1 MMFFP
6 ATSAAQLRLYLDE
19 SGTLG
24 FGDEVF
30 TMAMVLVNDLAK
42 LEGCIARSKTTQAEI
57 KASQMKTAQK
67 LALAKTILE
76 HNDLEIYLLTID
88 PAAANACERKLDK
101 ELLYDSMIAQA
112 MAYYLERDELPRGGA
127 YRLSLDMRGG
137 IRESFEDM
145 VCESIGNVLMHR
157 EEPLVSDLQIR
168 YMDSKY
174 SAGVQVADLFSNIYR
189 TALSLS
195 DSPCN
200 EFLRKGYADGI
211 IHLGFSFGLP
221 ELANQMT
228 QIANDLRAHVEYNAA
243 NNIASTFRMMPAGME
258 EVAGAF
264 GSNGETQADKMVNAE
279 ALAADDAGQSMG
291 ADSAASSALALA
303 MTDVEDTEVQNR
315 APETVA
321 PAGSTATRNR
331 RRKGAKADRVVT
343 AQDLPQEKATLVAS
357 VEANSPANDTTETT
371 GDDAEQPHALSRSAR
386 RRRSRAARKAADA
399 KEATAGKAQ
408 AGGLTDAVQ
417 VNGSVDGLPADGAV
431 TTVPADDSATAT
443 HMHLSTQSVEQVDT
457 SVENA
462 AQVDSAPERAN
473 SSDES
478 TEKDALLTPAVSGAS
493 PVDQTDDKEAS
504 DSKTSPKSRRRSRKP
519 KNQADAQSDTQT
531 QVTKENVQ
539 KTTSLAETSAQEGR
553 ADFPATGS
561 EVIPSDGK
569 STVDAPV
576 SFSATPSTE
585 PAAEP
590 VVITARERRQ
600 KAAKKT
606 AHGPAKSK
614 QERSA
619 DDQKGDVTKDRTEAM
634 PIDTASSDV
643 PKRTDEPAPAAAHA
657 PAIKPQND
665 IAADHQPAPVSDS
678 APTSKADTAPKP
690 KRTRTRS
697 RSKAKEAPA
706 EVKVKASQDG
716 EEKNGS
722 SQPNEA
728 HAALARADAAH
739 VDFAQADALSKT
751 DSSSA
756 TAAKPSPAKHTNKQ
770 VKATK
775 IAASADSSSDDT
787 ASAKATP
794 ASHDGGADNPAPT
807 KPRAR
812 RTRTRKAADS
822 GTQAQPE

>member
-30 TMAMVLVNDLAK
+30 TMAMVLVSDLAK
-42 LEGCIARSKTTQAEI
+42 LEGCIARNKTTQAEI

-221 ELANQMT
+221 ELANQMA

-243 NNIASTFRMMPAGME
+243 NNIASTFRMMPTGIEDGAG
-258 EVAGAF
+258 VF
-264 GSNGETQADKMVNAE
+264 GSNGETQTDKLADAE
-279 ALAADDAGQSMG
+279 SPAADGAGVDVADDGAADDAPDASTE
-291 ADSAASSALALA
+291 AA
-303 MTDVEDTEVQNR
+303 N
-315 APETVA
+315 
-321 PAGSTATRNR
+321 
-331 RRKGAKADRVVT
+331 
-343 AQDLPQEKATLVAS
+343 
-357 VEANSPANDTTETT
+357 PANDTEETA
-371 GDDAEQPHALSRSAR
+371 GDNTEQPRALSRSAR

-399 KEATAGKAQ
+399 KEAAIHKAQTEDLVDVALVDGSADEAPMDGTVDVARAGASAAAAQADGATAAAPVDASTEGVARVKTLAENAVQAEGAERAAKQADDTAGNTARANVSAKSRHKQ
-408 AGGLTDAVQ
+408 ETDAV
-417 VNGSVDGLPADGAV
+417 AEA
-431 TTVPADDSATAT
+431 
-443 HMHLSTQSVEQVDT
+443 
-457 SVENA
+457 
-462 AQVDSAPERAN
+462 SAPV
-473 SSDES
+473 
-478 TEKDALLTPAVSGAS
+478 TEMNDAAVS
-493 PVDQTDDKEAS
+493 
-504 DSKTSPKSRRRSRKP
+504 
-519 KNQADAQSDTQT
+519 
-531 QVTKENVQ
+531 
-539 KTTSLAETSAQEGR
+539 
-553 ADFPATGS
+553 
-561 EVIPSDGK
+561 
-569 STVDAPV
+569 
-576 SFSATPSTE
+576 
-585 PAAEP
+585 EP

-606 AHGPAKSK
+606 AHSPAKSK
-614 QERSA
+614 QGQPATSQKSDATKSKAEAESTPA
-619 DDQKGDVTKDRTEAM
+619 DN
-634 PIDTASSDV
+634 ASSDMS
-643 PKRTDEPAPAAAHA
+643 KHADEPATATANASTD
-657 PAIKPQND
+657 KPQSS
-665 IAADHQPAPVSDS
+665 IAADQQPAPVTESS
-678 APTSKADTAPKP
+678 LANKADTTTKP

-706 EVKVKASQDG
+706 EVKAEASQGGAENDG
-716 EEKNGS
+716 P
-722 SQPNEA
+722 SQAN
-728 HAALARADAAH
+728 AARVDLARADVAH
-739 VDFAQADALSKT
+739 VDSTQADASSKT
-751 DSSSA
+751 DSTPA
-756 TAAKPSPAKHTNKQ
+756 TAAKPSPVKHTNKQ

-775 IAASADSSSDDT
+775 TTASADSSSAET
-787 ASAKATP
+787 VSVKATS
-794 ASHDGGADNPAPT
+794 ATHDGSTDNNSAPA

-812 RTRTRKAADS
+812 RTRTRKTS
-822 GTQAQPE
+822 GSDAQAQSE

>member
-30 TMAMVLVNDLAK
+30 TMAMVLVSDLAK
-42 LEGCIARSKTTQAEI
+42 LEGCIARNKTTQAEI

-221 ELANQMT
+221 ELANQMA

-243 NNIASTFRMMPAGME
+243 NNIASTFRMMPTGME
-258 EVAGAF
+258 EGAVVF
-264 GSNGETQADKMVNAE
+264 GSNGETQADKLVDAEPLAADGAGLDVADDDAAGDAPKANAE
-279 ALAADDAGQSMG
+279 AD
-291 ADSAASSALALA
+291 
-303 MTDVEDTEVQNR
+303 
-315 APETVA
+315 
-321 PAGSTATRNR
+321 
-331 RRKGAKADRVVT
+331 
-343 AQDLPQEKATLVAS
+343 
-357 VEANSPANDTTETT
+357 SPANDTEETA
-371 GDDAEQPHALSRSAR
+371 GDNTEQPRALSRSAR

-399 KEATAGKAQ
+399 KEAAIHKAQ
-408 AGGLTDAVQ
+408 VNDLVDAVQ
-417 VNGSVDGLPADGAV
+417 VDGSADEAPIDGTMDAAQANASATTAQTDESAAGAAPADNSAQSEQGQETGAV
-431 TTVPADDSATAT
+431 AEISTLVPETTD
-443 HMHLSTQSVEQVDT
+443 
-457 SVENA
+457 
-462 AQVDSAPERAN
+462 
-473 SSDES
+473 
-478 TEKDALLTPAVSGAS
+478 TPA
-493 PVDQTDDKEAS
+493 T
-504 DSKTSPKSRRRSRKP
+504 
-519 KNQADAQSDTQT
+519 
-531 QVTKENVQ
+531 
-539 KTTSLAETSAQEGR
+539 
-553 ADFPATGS
+553 
-561 EVIPSDGK
+561 
-569 STVDAPV
+569 
-576 SFSATPSTE
+576 
-585 PAAEP
+585 EP
-590 VVITARERRQ
+590 VVVTARERRQ

-606 AHGPAKSK
+606 AHSPAKSK
-614 QERSA
+614 QGQPATS
-619 DDQKGDVTKDRTEAM
+619 QKSDATKSKAGTEPALV
-634 PIDTASSDV
+634 DNASSDA
-643 PKRTDEPAPAAAHA
+643 PKHADEPATATADASTD
-657 PAIKPQND
+657 KPQSS
-665 IAADHQPAPVSDS
+665 IAADQQPAPVAESS
-678 APTSKADTAPKP
+678 LANKADAAAKP

-706 EVKVKASQDG
+706 EAKAEASQNG
-716 EEKNGS
+716 MEKNDP
-722 SQPNEA
+722 SQANA
-728 HAALARADAAH
+728 ARADLARTNVAH
-739 VDFAQADALSKT
+739 VDSAQADASSKT

-756 TAAKPSPAKHTNKQ
+756 TAAKPSPVKHTDKQ
-770 VKATK
+770 AKTTK
-775 IAASADSSSDDT
+775 TTASADSSSAET
-787 ASAKATP
+787 ESVKATP
-794 ASHDGGADNPAPT
+794 ATHDGGADNPTPA

-812 RTRTRKAADS
+812 HTRTRKTS
-822 GTQAQPE
+822 GSDAQAQSE

>member
-30 TMAMVLVNDLAK
+30 TMAMVLVSDLAK
-42 LEGCIARSKTTQAEI
+42 LEGCIARNKTTQAEI

-76 HNDLEIYLLTID
+76 HNNLEIYLLTID

-221 ELANQMT
+221 ELANQMA
-228 QIANDLRAHVEYNAA
+228 QIANDLRAHVEYNAT
-243 NNIASTFRMMPAGME
+243 NNIVSTFRMMPTGME
-258 EVAGAF
+258 EAAGAF
-264 GSNGETQADKMVNAE
+264 GSNGEIQADKLADAE
-279 ALAADDAGQSMG
+279 VLAADGAGLDVTDDGAADDAP
-291 ADSAASSALALA
+291 DAS
-303 MTDVEDTEVQNR
+303 
-315 APETVA
+315 
-321 PAGSTATRNR
+321 
-331 RRKGAKADRVVT
+331 AKAD
-343 AQDLPQEKATLVAS
+343 
-357 VEANSPANDTTETT
+357 SPANDAEETAS
-371 GDDAEQPHALSRSAR
+371 DDTEQPRALSRSAR

-399 KEATAGKAQ
+399 KEAAVHKAQ
-408 AGGLTDAVQ
+408 TNDLVDAVQ
-417 VNGSVDGLPADGAV
+417 ADGSADEAPIDGTMGAAQANASATTAQTDESAAGAAPADNSAQSEQGQETGAV
-431 TTVPADDSATAT
+431 AEISTLVPETTD
-443 HMHLSTQSVEQVDT
+443 
-457 SVENA
+457 
-462 AQVDSAPERAN
+462 
-473 SSDES
+473 
-478 TEKDALLTPAVSGAS
+478 TPA
-493 PVDQTDDKEAS
+493 T
-504 DSKTSPKSRRRSRKP
+504 
-519 KNQADAQSDTQT
+519 
-531 QVTKENVQ
+531 
-539 KTTSLAETSAQEGR
+539 
-553 ADFPATGS
+553 
-561 EVIPSDGK
+561 
-569 STVDAPV
+569 
-576 SFSATPSTE
+576 
-585 PAAEP
+585 EP

-606 AHGPAKSK
+606 AHSPAKSK
-614 QERSA
+614 QGQPATS
-619 DDQKGDVTKDRTEAM
+619 QKSDATKSKAEAE
-634 PIDTASSDV
+634 PALVDNASSDA
-643 PKRTDEPAPAAAHA
+643 PKHADEPATATANASTD
-657 PAIKPQND
+657 KPQSS
-665 IAADHQPAPVSDS
+665 IAADQQPTPVAESSLAD
-678 APTSKADTAPKP
+678 KADTAPKP

-706 EVKVKASQDG
+706 EVKAETSQNG
-716 EEKNGS
+716 MEKNDP
-722 SQPNEA
+722 SQTN
-728 HAALARADAAH
+728 AARADLARADAAH
-739 VDFAQADALSKT
+739 ADSVQADASSKT
-751 DSSSA
+751 GSTSA
-756 TAAKPSPAKHTNKQ
+756 TAAKPSSVKHTDKQ
-770 VKATK
+770 AKATK
-775 IAASADSSSDDT
+775 TTASADSSSAET
-787 ASAKATP
+787 ESAKATP
-794 ASHDGGADNPAPT
+794 ATHDGGADNPAPA

-812 RTRTRKAADS
+812 RTRTRKTAGPDA
-822 GTQAQPE
+822 QAQSE

>member
-1 MMFFP
+1 MLRCHRLPARLYAERHIMMFFP

-30 TMAMVLVNDLAK
+30 TMAMVLVSDLAK
-42 LEGCIARSKTTQAEI
+42 LEGCIARNKTTQAEI

-221 ELANQMT
+221 ELANQMA

-243 NNIASTFRMMPAGME
+243 NNIASTFRMMPTGME
-258 EVAGAF
+258 EGTVVF
-264 GSNGETQADKMVNAE
+264 GSNGETQADKLADGAGLDVADDG
-279 ALAADDAGQSMG
+279 AADDVSDTG
-291 ADSAASSALALA
+291 ADADNPAA
-303 MTDVEDTEVQNR
+303 DTE
-315 APETVA
+315 
-321 PAGSTATRNR
+321 
-331 RRKGAKADRVVT
+331 
-343 AQDLPQEKATLVAS
+343 
-357 VEANSPANDTTETT
+357 ETT
-371 GDDAEQPHALSRSAR
+371 GDNAEQPRALSRSAR

-399 KEATAGKAQ
+399 KEAADEKTQ
-408 AGGLTDAVQ
+408 AEDPVDAVRADDST
-417 VNGSVDGLPADGAV
+417 NKAPMDDATGTAPADNSAQSEQGQETGAV
-431 TTVPADDSATAT
+431 TEISTLVPETTD
-443 HMHLSTQSVEQVDT
+443 
-457 SVENA
+457 
-462 AQVDSAPERAN
+462 
-473 SSDES
+473 
-478 TEKDALLTPAVSGAS
+478 TPA
-493 PVDQTDDKEAS
+493 
-504 DSKTSPKSRRRSRKP
+504 
-519 KNQADAQSDTQT
+519 
-531 QVTKENVQ
+531 
-539 KTTSLAETSAQEGR
+539 
-553 ADFPATGS
+553 
-561 EVIPSDGK
+561 
-569 STVDAPV
+569 
-576 SFSATPSTE
+576 TE
-585 PAAEP
+585 S
-590 VVITARERRQ
+590 VVVTARERRQ

-614 QERSA
+614 QGQPATSQKSDATKSKAEAESTPA
-619 DDQKGDVTKDRTEAM
+619 DN
-634 PIDTASSDV
+634 ASSDMS
-643 PKRTDEPAPAAAHA
+643 KHADEPATATANASTD
-657 PAIKPQND
+657 KPQSS
-665 IAADHQPAPVSDS
+665 IAANQQPAPVTESS
-678 APTSKADTAPKP
+678 LANKADAAAKP

-706 EVKVKASQDG
+706 EVKAEASQG
-716 EEKNGS
+716 GSEKNGP
-722 SQPNEA
+722 SQANAA
-728 HAALARADAAH
+728 HVDLARADVAH
-739 VDFAQADALSKT
+739 VDSAQADASSKT
-751 DSSSA
+751 DS
-756 TAAKPSPAKHTNKQ
+756 TAAKPSPVKHTDKQ

-775 IAASADSSSDDT
+775 TTASVDSSST
-787 ASAKATP
+787 ETVSVKATP
-794 ASHDGGADNPAPT
+794 VTHDGGADNPAPA

-822 GTQAQPE
+822 DAQAQSE

>member
-30 TMAMVLVNDLAK
+30 TMAMVLVSDLAK
-42 LEGCIARSKTTQAEI
+42 LEGCIARNKTTQAEI

-157 EEPLVSDLQIR
+157 EKPLVSDLQIR

-221 ELANQMT
+221 ELANQMA

-243 NNIASTFRMMPAGME
+243 NNIASTFRMMPTGME
-258 EVAGAF
+258 EGTVVF
-264 GSNGETQADKMVNAE
+264 GSNGETQADKLADAE
-279 ALAADDAGQSMG
+279 APAADGAGLDVADDGAADEAPDASTE
-291 ADSAASSALALA
+291 
-303 MTDVEDTEVQNR
+303 TD
-315 APETVA
+315 
-321 PAGSTATRNR
+321 
-331 RRKGAKADRVVT
+331 
-343 AQDLPQEKATLVAS
+343 
-357 VEANSPANDTTETT
+357 SPANATEETT
-371 GDDAEQPHALSRSAR
+371 GEDAEQPRALSRSAR

-399 KEATAGKAQ
+399 KEAADEKTQ
-408 AGGLTDAVQ
+408 AEDPVDAVR
-417 VNGSVDGLPADGAV
+417 
-431 TTVPADDSATAT
+431 ADDSTNEAPMDDATGTALADNSAQSEQEQET
-443 HMHLSTQSVEQVDT
+443 GAVAENSTLV
-457 SVENA
+457 
-462 AQVDSAPERAN
+462 PETT
-473 SSDES
+473 D
-478 TEKDALLTPAVSGAS
+478 TPA
-493 PVDQTDDKEAS
+493 T
-504 DSKTSPKSRRRSRKP
+504 
-519 KNQADAQSDTQT
+519 
-531 QVTKENVQ
+531 
-539 KTTSLAETSAQEGR
+539 
-553 ADFPATGS
+553 
-561 EVIPSDGK
+561 
-569 STVDAPV
+569 
-576 SFSATPSTE
+576 
-585 PAAEP
+585 EP

-614 QERSA
+614 QRQPATS
-619 DDQKGDVTKDRTEAM
+619 QKSDATKNKAEAE
-634 PIDTASSDV
+634 PALVDSASSDA
-643 PKRTDEPAPAAAHA
+643 PKHADEPATATADASTD
-657 PAIKPQND
+657 KPQSN
-665 IAADHQPAPVSDS
+665 IAANQQPAPVTESS
-678 APTSKADTAPKP
+678 LANKADTAPKP

-697 RSKAKEAPA
+697 RSKAKEAPT
-706 EVKVKASQDG
+706 EVKAEASQG
-716 EEKNGS
+716 GAEKNGP
-722 SQPNEA
+722 SQANA
-728 HAALARADAAH
+728 ARADLAQADVAH
-739 VDFAQADALSKT
+739 VDSAQADASSKT
-751 DSSSA
+751 DS
-756 TAAKPSPAKHTNKQ
+756 TAAKPSPVKHTDKQ

-775 IAASADSSSDDT
+775 TTASVDSSST
-787 ASAKATP
+787 ETVSVKATP
-794 ASHDGGADNPAPT
+794 VTHDGGADNPAPA

-822 GTQAQPE
+822 DAQAQSE

>member
-30 TMAMVLVNDLAK
+30 TMAMVLVSDLAK
-42 LEGCIARSKTTQAEI
+42 LEGCIARNKTTQAEI

-112 MAYYLERDELPRGGA
+112 MAYYLERDELPRGSA

-221 ELANQMT
+221 ELANQMA

-243 NNIASTFRMMPAGME
+243 NNIASTFRMMPTGME
-258 EVAGAF
+258 GGAVVF
-264 GSNGETQADKMVNAE
+264 GSNGETQADKLADAE
-279 ALAADDAGQSMG
+279 PLAANGAGLDVADDGVADDAPDMG
-291 ADSAASSALALA
+291 AETDNPAA
-303 MTDVEDTEVQNR
+303 DIE
-315 APETVA
+315 ET
-321 PAGSTATRNR
+321 
-331 RRKGAKADRVVT
+331 
-343 AQDLPQEKATLVAS
+343 
-357 VEANSPANDTTETT
+357 ANDN
-371 GDDAEQPHALSRSAR
+371 AEQPRALSRSAR

-399 KEATAGKAQ
+399 KEAAIHKAQ
-408 AGGLTDAVQ
+408 AENLVDVALVDGSADEAPMDGTVDVARAGASAAAAQADGATAAAPVDASTEGVARVKTLAENAVQAEGAERAAKQADDTAGNTARANVSAKSRHKQETDAVAEA
-417 VNGSVDGLPADGAV
+417 SVPV
-431 TTVPADDSATAT
+431 TE
-443 HMHLSTQSVEQVDT
+443 M
-457 SVENA
+457 N
-462 AQVDSAPERAN
+462 
-473 SSDES
+473 
-478 TEKDALLTPAVSGAS
+478 DAAVS
-493 PVDQTDDKEAS
+493 
-504 DSKTSPKSRRRSRKP
+504 
-519 KNQADAQSDTQT
+519 
-531 QVTKENVQ
+531 
-539 KTTSLAETSAQEGR
+539 
-553 ADFPATGS
+553 
-561 EVIPSDGK
+561 
-569 STVDAPV
+569 
-576 SFSATPSTE
+576 E
-585 PAAEP
+585 PF
-590 VVITARERRQ
+590 VITARERRQ

-614 QERSA
+614 QGQPATSQKSDATKSKAEAESTPA
-619 DDQKGDVTKDRTEAM
+619 DN
-634 PIDTASSDV
+634 ASSDMS
-643 PKRTDEPAPAAAHA
+643 KHADEPATATANASTD
-657 PAIKPQND
+657 KPQSS
-665 IAADHQPAPVSDS
+665 IAANQQPAPVTESS
-678 APTSKADTAPKP
+678 LANKADAAAKP

-706 EVKVKASQDG
+706 EVKAEASQG
-716 EEKNGS
+716 GAEKNGP
-722 SQPNEA
+722 SQANA
-728 HAALARADAAH
+728 ARADLAQADVAH
-739 VDFAQADALSKT
+739 VDSAQADASSKT
-751 DSSSA
+751 DS
-756 TAAKPSPAKHTNKQ
+756 TAAKPSPVKHTDKQ

-775 IAASADSSSDDT
+775 TTASVDSSST
-787 ASAKATP
+787 ETVSVKATP
-794 ASHDGGADNPAPT
+794 VTHDGGADNPAPA

-822 GTQAQPE
+822 DAQAQSE

>member
-1 MMFFP
+1 MLRCHRLPARLYAERHIMIFFP

-30 TMAMVLVNDLAK
+30 TMAMVLVSDLAK
-42 LEGCIARSKTTQAEI
+42 LEGCIARNKTTQAEI

-127 YRLSLDMRGG
+127 YRLSLDIRGG

-221 ELANQMT
+221 ELANQMA

-243 NNIASTFRMMPAGME
+243 NNIASTFRMMPTGME
-258 EVAGAF
+258 DGAVVF
-264 GSNGETQADKMVNAE
+264 GSNDETRADKLTDAE
-279 ALAADDAGQSMG
+279 PLAADGAGLDVADDGAADDAPDMG
-291 ADSAASSALALA
+291 TE
-303 MTDVEDTEVQNR
+303 TD
-315 APETVA
+315 
-321 PAGSTATRNR
+321 
-331 RRKGAKADRVVT
+331 
-343 AQDLPQEKATLVAS
+343 
-357 VEANSPANDTTETT
+357 SPANDT
-371 GDDAEQPHALSRSAR
+371 EQPRALSRSAR

-399 KEATAGKAQ
+399 KEAAIHKAQ
-408 AGGLTDAVQ
+408 AEDPVDAVRADGSADEAPMDGAVDVKRADASATAAQADGATAAAPVDASTEGVARVKTLAENAVQAEGAERAAKQADDTAGNTTRANVSAKSRHKQETDAV
-417 VNGSVDGLPADGAV
+417 AEA
-431 TTVPADDSATAT
+431 
-443 HMHLSTQSVEQVDT
+443 
-457 SVENA
+457 
-462 AQVDSAPERAN
+462 SAPV
-473 SSDES
+473 
-478 TEKDALLTPAVSGAS
+478 TEMNDAAVS
-493 PVDQTDDKEAS
+493 
-504 DSKTSPKSRRRSRKP
+504 
-519 KNQADAQSDTQT
+519 
-531 QVTKENVQ
+531 
-539 KTTSLAETSAQEGR
+539 
-553 ADFPATGS
+553 
-561 EVIPSDGK
+561 
-569 STVDAPV
+569 
-576 SFSATPSTE
+576 
-585 PAAEP
+585 EP

-614 QERSA
+614 QGQPATSQKSDATKSKAEAESTPA
-619 DDQKGDVTKDRTEAM
+619 DN
-634 PIDTASSDV
+634 ASSDMS
-643 PKRTDEPAPAAAHA
+643 KHADEPATATANASTD
-657 PAIKPQND
+657 KPQSS
-665 IAADHQPAPVSDS
+665 IAANQQPAPVTESS
-678 APTSKADTAPKP
+678 LANKADAAAKP
-690 KRTRTRS
+690 KRTKTRS

-706 EVKVKASQDG
+706 EVKAEASQG
-716 EEKNGS
+716 GAEKNGP
-722 SQPNEA
+722 SQANA
-728 HAALARADAAH
+728 ARADLAQADVAH
-739 VDFAQADALSKT
+739 VDSAQADASSKT
-751 DSSSA
+751 DS
-756 TAAKPSPAKHTNKQ
+756 TAAKPSPVKHTNKQ

-775 IAASADSSSDDT
+775 TTASADSSST
-787 ASAKATP
+787 ETVSAKATP
-794 ASHDGGADNPAPT
+794 ATHDGGADNPAPA

-812 RTRTRKAADS
+812 RTRTRKTADS
-822 GTQAQPE
+822 DAQAQSE

>member
-30 TMAMVLVNDLAK
+30 TMAMVLVSDLAK
-42 LEGCIARSKTTQAEI
+42 LEGCIARNKTTQAEI

-221 ELANQMT
+221 ELANQMA

-243 NNIASTFRMMPAGME
+243 NNIASTFRMMPTGME
-258 EVAGAF
+258 EGTVVF
-264 GSNGETQADKMVNAE
+264 GSNGETQADKLADGAGLDVADDG
-279 ALAADDAGQSMG
+279 AADDAPDMG
-291 ADSAASSALALA
+291 TE
-303 MTDVEDTEVQNR
+303 TD
-315 APETVA
+315 
-321 PAGSTATRNR
+321 
-331 RRKGAKADRVVT
+331 
-343 AQDLPQEKATLVAS
+343 
-357 VEANSPANDTTETT
+357 SPANATEETS
-371 GDDAEQPHALSRSAR
+371 GDNTEQPRALSRSAR

-399 KEATAGKAQ
+399 KEAADEKTQ
-408 AGGLTDAVQ
+408 AEDPVDAVR
-417 VNGSVDGLPADGAV
+417 
-431 TTVPADDSATAT
+431 ADDSTNKAPMDDATGTAPADNSAQSEQGQET
-443 HMHLSTQSVEQVDT
+443 GAVAEISTLV
-457 SVENA
+457 
-462 AQVDSAPERAN
+462 PETT
-473 SSDES
+473 D
-478 TEKDALLTPAVSGAS
+478 TPA
-493 PVDQTDDKEAS
+493 
-504 DSKTSPKSRRRSRKP
+504 
-519 KNQADAQSDTQT
+519 
-531 QVTKENVQ
+531 
-539 KTTSLAETSAQEGR
+539 
-553 ADFPATGS
+553 
-561 EVIPSDGK
+561 
-569 STVDAPV
+569 
-576 SFSATPSTE
+576 TE
-585 PAAEP
+585 S
-590 VVITARERRQ
+590 VVVTARERRQ

-614 QERSA
+614 QGQPIAS
-619 DDQKGDVTKDRTEAM
+619 QKSDATKSKAETEPALV
-634 PIDTASSDV
+634 DNASSDA
-643 PKRTDEPAPAAAHA
+643 PKHADEPATATAGASMD
-657 PAIKPQND
+657 KPQSS
-665 IAADHQPAPVSDS
+665 IAADQQPAPVAESS
-678 APTSKADTAPKP
+678 LANKADTTPKP

-706 EVKVKASQDG
+706 EVKAEASQGGAENDG
-716 EEKNGS
+716 P
-722 SQPNEA
+722 SQAN
-728 HAALARADAAH
+728 AARADLARADVAH
-739 VDFAQADALSKT
+739 VDSAQADASSKT
-751 DSSSA
+751 DSTSA
-756 TAAKPSPAKHTNKQ
+756 TAAKPSPVKHTTKQ

-775 IAASADSSSDDT
+775 TTASADSSS
-787 ASAKATP
+787 AEPESVKATP
-794 ASHDGGADNPAPT
+794 ATHDGGADNPAPA

-822 GTQAQPE
+822 DAQTQSE

>member
-30 TMAMVLVNDLAK
+30 TMAMVLVSDLAK
-42 LEGCIARSKTTQAEI
+42 LEGCIARNKTTQAEI

-157 EEPLVSDLQIR
+157 EEPLVSNLQIR

-200 EFLRKGYADGI
+200 EFLRKGHADGI

-221 ELANQMT
+221 ELANQMA

-243 NNIASTFRMMPAGME
+243 NNIASTFRMMPTGME
-258 EVAGAF
+258 EGTVVF
-264 GSNGETQADKMVNAE
+264 GSNGETQADKLADGAGLDVADDG
-279 ALAADDAGQSMG
+279 AADDVSDTG
-291 ADSAASSALALA
+291 ADADNPAA
-303 MTDVEDTEVQNR
+303 DTE
-315 APETVA
+315 
-321 PAGSTATRNR
+321 
-331 RRKGAKADRVVT
+331 
-343 AQDLPQEKATLVAS
+343 
-357 VEANSPANDTTETT
+357 ETT
-371 GDDAEQPHALSRSAR
+371 GDNAEQPRALSRSAR

-399 KEATAGKAQ
+399 KEAADEKTQ
-408 AGGLTDAVQ
+408 AEDPVDAVRADDST
-417 VNGSVDGLPADGAV
+417 NKAPMDDATGTAPADNSAQSEQGQETGAV
-431 TTVPADDSATAT
+431 TEISTLVPETTD
-443 HMHLSTQSVEQVDT
+443 
-457 SVENA
+457 
-462 AQVDSAPERAN
+462 
-473 SSDES
+473 
-478 TEKDALLTPAVSGAS
+478 TPA
-493 PVDQTDDKEAS
+493 
-504 DSKTSPKSRRRSRKP
+504 
-519 KNQADAQSDTQT
+519 
-531 QVTKENVQ
+531 
-539 KTTSLAETSAQEGR
+539 
-553 ADFPATGS
+553 
-561 EVIPSDGK
+561 
-569 STVDAPV
+569 
-576 SFSATPSTE
+576 TE
-585 PAAEP
+585 S
-590 VVITARERRQ
+590 VVVTARERRQ

-614 QERSA
+614 QGQPATSQKSDATKSKAEAESTPA
-619 DDQKGDVTKDRTEAM
+619 DN
-634 PIDTASSDV
+634 ASSDMS
-643 PKRTDEPAPAAAHA
+643 KHADEPATATANASTD
-657 PAIKPQND
+657 KPQSS
-665 IAADHQPAPVSDS
+665 IAANQQPAPVTESS
-678 APTSKADTAPKP
+678 LANKADAAAKP

-706 EVKVKASQDG
+706 EVKAEASQG
-716 EEKNGS
+716 GSEKNGP
-722 SQPNEA
+722 SQANAA
-728 HAALARADAAH
+728 HVDLARADVAH
-739 VDFAQADALSKT
+739 VDSAQADASSKT
-751 DSSSA
+751 DS
-756 TAAKPSPAKHTNKQ
+756 TAAKPSPVKHTDKQ

-775 IAASADSSSDDT
+775 TTASADSSSTEPESD
-787 ASAKATP
+787 KATP
-794 ASHDGGADNPAPT
+794 ATHDGGADNPAPA

-812 RTRTRKAADS
+812 RTRTRKAS
-822 GTQAQPE
+822 GSDAQAQSE

>member
-42 LEGCIARSKTTQAEI
+42 LEGCIARNKTTQAEI

-221 ELANQMT
+221 ELANQMA

-243 NNIASTFRMMPAGME
+243 NNIASAFRMMPTGME

-264 GSNGETQADKMVNAE
+264 GSNGETQADKMLDVE
-279 ALAADDAGQSMG
+279 SLAADGAGQSMG
-291 ADSAASSALALA
+291 TDSAVSNALVLA
-303 MTDVEDTEVQNR
+303 MTDVEHTEVQNS
-315 APETVA
+315 APETVV

-331 RRKGAKADRVVT
+331 RRKGAKADRVAT
-343 AQDLPQEKATLVAS
+343 AQDLPQEKATLDAS
-357 VEANSPANDTTETT
+357 AEVNSPANDITETA
-371 GDDAEQPHALSRSAR
+371 GDDAEQPRALSRSAR

-399 KEATAGKAQ
+399 KESAPEKTQ
-408 AGGLTDAVQ
+408 AENLADAVQ
-417 VNGSVDGLPADGAV
+417 TDDTTNATDATQVADV
-431 TTVPADDSATAT
+431 ADATPI
-443 HMHLSTQSVEQVDT
+443 DT
-457 SVENA
+457 STESEQRQEASTA
-462 AQVDSAPERAN
+462 AEASTVASETSNTTAAKKAN
-473 SSDES
+473 SSNEAA
-478 TEKDALLTPAVSGAS
+478 EKDSLPAIAGAS

-519 KNQADAQSDTQT
+519 KNQANAQGDKQM
-531 QVTKENVQ
+531 QVTKEDVQ
-539 KTTSLAETSAQEGR
+539 ETTSLAEVNVHEGHAELSAAGDKAMTKDTEPA
-553 ADFPATGS
+553 AD
-561 EVIPSDGK
+561 V
-569 STVDAPV
+569 PV
-576 SFSATPSTE
+576 SFPAASSKE

-606 AHGPAKSK
+606 SHGSTKSK
-614 QERSA
+614 QEQSA
-619 DDQKGDVTKDRTEAM
+619 DGKKGNVAKDKTEATS
-634 PIDTASSDV
+634 IDTASSDT
-643 PKRTDEPAPAAAHA
+643 PKHVGAPISVDGRT
-657 PAIKPQND
+657 PAIAPQDN
-665 IAADHQPAPVSDS
+665 IAADYQPAPVSES
-678 APTSKADTAPKP
+678 APASEADAAPKP

-697 RSKAKEAPA
+697 RAKAKEAPA

-739 VDFAQADALSKT
+739 VDFAQADAPSKT

-756 TAAKPSPAKHTNKQ
+756 TAAKPSPAKNTNKQ

-794 ASHDGGADNPAPT
+794 ASHDGGTDNPAPT
-807 KPRAR
+807 KPRTR

-822 GTQAQPE
+822 DAQAQSE

>member
-6 ATSAAQLRLYLDE
+6 ATSTAQLRLYLDE

-30 TMAMVLVNDLAK
+30 TMAMVLVSDLAK
-42 LEGCIARSKTTQAEI
+42 LEGCIARNKTTQAEI

-200 EFLRKGYADGI
+200 EFLRKGHADGI

-221 ELANQMT
+221 ELANQMA

-243 NNIASTFRMMPAGME
+243 NNIASTFRMMPTGME
-258 EVAGAF
+258 DGAGVF
-264 GSNGETQADKMVNAE
+264 GSNGETQTGELADAESPAADGAGVDVTDDGAANDAPDTDAE
-279 ALAADDAGQSMG
+279 AD
-291 ADSAASSALALA
+291 
-303 MTDVEDTEVQNR
+303 N
-315 APETVA
+315 
-321 PAGSTATRNR
+321 
-331 RRKGAKADRVVT
+331 
-343 AQDLPQEKATLVAS
+343 
-357 VEANSPANDTTETT
+357 PANDTEETT
-371 GDDAEQPHALSRSAR
+371 GEGAEQPRALSRSAR

-399 KEATAGKAQ
+399 KEAAIHKAQ
-408 AGGLTDAVQ
+408 TNGLVDVAL
-417 VNGSVDGLPADGAV
+417 VDGSADEAPMDGTVDVARTGASAAEAQADESAAGTAPADNSAQSEQGQETGAV
-431 TTVPADDSATAT
+431 
-443 HMHLSTQSVEQVDT
+443 
-457 SVENA
+457 
-462 AQVDSAPERAN
+462 
-473 SSDES
+473 
-478 TEKDALLTPAVSGAS
+478 
-493 PVDQTDDKEAS
+493 
-504 DSKTSPKSRRRSRKP
+504 
-519 KNQADAQSDTQT
+519 
-531 QVTKENVQ
+531 
-539 KTTSLAETSAQEGR
+539 AETSALVPETT
-553 ADFPATGS
+553 DTPAT
-561 EVIPSDGK
+561 
-569 STVDAPV
+569 
-576 SFSATPSTE
+576 
-585 PAAEP
+585 EP
-590 VVITARERRQ
+590 VGITARERRQ

-614 QERSA
+614 QGQPATS
-619 DDQKGDVTKDRTEAM
+619 QKSDATKSKAEAEST
-634 PIDTASSDV
+634 PPDNASSDMSKHADE
-643 PKRTDEPAPAAAHA
+643 PDTATARASTDEP
-657 PAIKPQND
+657 QSS
-665 IAADHQPAPVSDS
+665 IAADQQPAPVTESS
-678 APTSKADTAPKP
+678 LANKADTAPKP

-706 EVKVKASQDG
+706 EVKAEASQG
-716 EEKNGS
+716 GAEKNGP
-722 SQPNEA
+722 SQANA
-728 HAALARADAAH
+728 ARADLAQADVAH
-739 VDFAQADALSKT
+739 VDSAQADASSKT
-751 DSSSA
+751 DS
-756 TAAKPSPAKHTNKQ
+756 TAAKPSPVKHTNKQ

-775 IAASADSSSDDT
+775 TTASADSSSAET
-787 ASAKATP
+787 VSVKATS
-794 ASHDGGADNPAPT
+794 ATHDGSTDNNSAPA

-812 RTRTRKAADS
+812 RTRTRKTS
-822 GTQAQPE
+822 GSDAQAQSE

>member
-30 TMAMVLVNDLAK
+30 TMAMVLVSDLAK
-42 LEGCIARSKTTQAEI
+42 LEGCIARNKTTQAEI

-221 ELANQMT
+221 ELANQMA

-243 NNIASTFRMMPAGME
+243 NNIASTFRMMPTGIEDGAG
-258 EVAGAF
+258 VF
-264 GSNGETQADKMVNAE
+264 GSNGETQTDKLADAE
-279 ALAADDAGQSMG
+279 SPAADGAGVDVADDGAADDAPDMG
-291 ADSAASSALALA
+291 TE
-303 MTDVEDTEVQNR
+303 TDN
-315 APETVA
+315 
-321 PAGSTATRNR
+321 
-331 RRKGAKADRVVT
+331 
-343 AQDLPQEKATLVAS
+343 
-357 VEANSPANDTTETT
+357 PANDTEETS
-371 GDDAEQPHALSRSAR
+371 GDNTEQPRALSRSAR

-399 KEATAGKAQ
+399 KEAADEKTQ
-408 AGGLTDAVQ
+408 AEDPVDAVR
-417 VNGSVDGLPADGAV
+417 
-431 TTVPADDSATAT
+431 ADDSTNKAPMDDATGTAPADNSAQSEQGQET
-443 HMHLSTQSVEQVDT
+443 GAVAEISTLV
-457 SVENA
+457 
-462 AQVDSAPERAN
+462 PETT
-473 SSDES
+473 D
-478 TEKDALLTPAVSGAS
+478 TPA
-493 PVDQTDDKEAS
+493 
-504 DSKTSPKSRRRSRKP
+504 
-519 KNQADAQSDTQT
+519 
-531 QVTKENVQ
+531 
-539 KTTSLAETSAQEGR
+539 
-553 ADFPATGS
+553 
-561 EVIPSDGK
+561 
-569 STVDAPV
+569 
-576 SFSATPSTE
+576 TE
-585 PAAEP
+585 S
-590 VVITARERRQ
+590 VVVTARERRQ

-614 QERSA
+614 QEQPATS
-619 DDQKGDVTKDRTEAM
+619 QKSDATKSKAEAE
-634 PIDTASSDV
+634 PALVDNASSDA
-643 PKRTDEPAPAAAHA
+643 PKHANEPATATADASTDEPQST
-657 PAIKPQND
+657 IT
-665 IAADHQPAPVSDS
+665 ADQQPAPVAESSLAD
-678 APTSKADTAPKP
+678 KADAAPKP

-706 EVKVKASQDG
+706 EVEAEASQGGAEKDG
-716 EEKNGS
+716 P
-722 SQPNEA
+722 SQAN
-728 HAALARADAAH
+728 AARIDLARADTSH
-739 VDFAQADALSKT
+739 VDSMQADASSKAG
-751 DSSSA
+751 SSSA
-756 TAAKPSPAKHTNKQ
+756 TAAKPSPVKHTNKQ

-775 IAASADSSSDDT
+775 TTASADSSSAKT
-787 ASAKATP
+787 GSFKATP
-794 ASHDGGADNPAPT
+794 ATHDGGADNPAPA

-812 RTRTRKAADS
+812 RTRTRKAS
-822 GTQAQPE
+822 GSDAQAQSE

>member
-19 SGTLG
+19 SGTLS

-30 TMAMVLVNDLAK
+30 TMAMVLVSDLAK
-42 LEGCIARSKTTQAEI
+42 LEGCIARNKTTQAEI

-67 LALAKTILE
+67 LTLAKTVLE

-200 EFLRKGYADGI
+200 EFLRKGYSDGI

-221 ELANQMT
+221 ELANQMA

-243 NNIASTFRMMPAGME
+243 NNIASTFRMMPTGME
-258 EVAGAF
+258 EGTVVF
-264 GSNGETQADKMVNAE
+264 GSNGETQADKPVDDE
-279 ALAADDAGQSMG
+279 APAADGAGLDVADDGVADDAPDMG
-291 ADSAASSALALA
+291 A
-303 MTDVEDTEVQNR
+303 E
-315 APETVA
+315 
-321 PAGSTATRNR
+321 AGSPTA
-331 RRKGAKADRVVT
+331 DIEET
-343 AQDLPQEKATLVAS
+343 A
-357 VEANSPANDTTETT
+357 
-371 GDDAEQPHALSRSAR
+371 GDNTEQPRVLSRSAR

-399 KEATAGKAQ
+399 KEAAIHKAQ
-408 AGGLTDAVQ
+408 ANDLVAAVQ
-417 VNGSVDGLPADGAV
+417 V
-431 TTVPADDSATAT
+431 DDSADEAPMDDATGTALADNSAQSGQRQET
-443 HMHLSTQSVEQVDT
+443 GAVAEISTLV
-457 SVENA
+457 
-462 AQVDSAPERAN
+462 PETT
-473 SSDES
+473 D
-478 TEKDALLTPAVSGAS
+478 TPA
-493 PVDQTDDKEAS
+493 
-504 DSKTSPKSRRRSRKP
+504 
-519 KNQADAQSDTQT
+519 
-531 QVTKENVQ
+531 
-539 KTTSLAETSAQEGR
+539 
-553 ADFPATGS
+553 
-561 EVIPSDGK
+561 
-569 STVDAPV
+569 
-576 SFSATPSTE
+576 TE
-585 PAAEP
+585 S

-614 QERSA
+614 QGQPIAS
-619 DDQKGDVTKDRTEAM
+619 QKSDATKSKAEAE
-634 PIDTASSDV
+634 PALVDNASSNV
-643 PKRTDEPAPAAAHA
+643 PKHADEPATATARASTDEPQSS
-657 PAIKPQND
+657 IV
-665 IAADHQPAPVSDS
+665 ADQQPAPVAESS
-678 APTSKADTAPKP
+678 LANKADTTPKP

-706 EVKVKASQDG
+706 EVKAEASQGGAEKDG
-716 EEKNGS
+716 P
-722 SQPNEA
+722 SQAN
-728 HAALARADAAH
+728 AARIDLARADTSH
-739 VDFAQADALSKT
+739 VDSMQADASSKAG
-751 DSSSA
+751 SSSA
-756 TAAKPSPAKHTNKQ
+756 TAAKPSPVKHTNKQ

-775 IAASADSSSDDT
+775 TTASADSSSAET
-787 ASAKATP
+787 VSVKATS
-794 ASHDGGADNPAPT
+794 ATHDGSTDNNSAPA

-812 RTRTRKAADS
+812 RTRTRKTS
-822 GTQAQPE
+822 GSDAQAQSE

>member
-30 TMAMVLVNDLAK
+30 TMAMVLVSDLAK
-42 LEGCIARSKTTQAEI
+42 LEGCIARNKTTQAEI

-221 ELANQMT
+221 ELANQMA
-228 QIANDLRAHVEYNAA
+228 QIANDLRAHVEYNAT
-243 NNIASTFRMMPAGME
+243 NNIVSTFRMMPTGME
-258 EVAGAF
+258 EGAVVF
-264 GSNGETQADKMVNAE
+264 GSNGEAQADKMVDAEVHAADGAGLDVADDDAAGDAPKANAE
-279 ALAADDAGQSMG
+279 ADDPADDTEETAG
-291 ADSAASSALALA
+291 DN
-303 MTDVEDTEVQNR
+303 T
-315 APETVA
+315 
-321 PAGSTATRNR
+321 
-331 RRKGAKADRVVT
+331 
-343 AQDLPQEKATLVAS
+343 
-357 VEANSPANDTTETT
+357 
-371 GDDAEQPHALSRSAR
+371 EQPRALSRSAR

-399 KEATAGKAQ
+399 KEAAIHKAQ
-408 AGGLTDAVQ
+408 ANDLVDAVQ
-417 VNGSVDGLPADGAV
+417 
-431 TTVPADDSATAT
+431 ADDSTNKAPMDDAT
-443 HMHLSTQSVEQVDT
+443 DT
-457 SVENA
+457 
-462 AQVDSAPERAN
+462 APADN
-473 SSDES
+473 S
-478 TEKDALLTPAVSGAS
+478 
-493 PVDQTDDKEAS
+493 
-504 DSKTSPKSRRRSRKP
+504 
-519 KNQADAQSDTQT
+519 AQSEQGQETGAA
-531 QVTKENVQ
+531 
-539 KTTSLAETSAQEGR
+539 AETSTLVPETT
-553 ADFPATGS
+553 DTPAT
-561 EVIPSDGK
+561 
-569 STVDAPV
+569 
-576 SFSATPSTE
+576 
-585 PAAEP
+585 EP

-614 QERSA
+614 QGQPVAGQKDEAIKSKAEAEPALA
-619 DDQKGDVTKDRTEAM
+619 DN
-634 PIDTASSDV
+634 ASSDA
-643 PKRTDEPAPAAAHA
+643 PKHADEPATATAGA
-657 PAIKPQND
+657 PTDKPQST
-665 IAADHQPAPVSDS
+665 ITADQQPTPVAESS
-678 APTSKADTAPKP
+678 LANKADTAPKP

-706 EVKVKASQDG
+706 EVKAEASQG
-716 EEKNGS
+716 GAEKDDP
-722 SQPNEA
+722 SQTNA
-728 HAALARADAAH
+728 VHADLARADVAH
-739 VDFAQADALSKT
+739 VDSAQADTSSKT
-751 DSSSA
+751 DPSSA
-756 TAAKPSPAKHTNKQ
+756 TAAKPSPVKHTDKQ
-770 VKATK
+770 VRTTK
-775 IAASADSSSDDT
+775 TTASADSSSAKT
-787 ASAKATP
+787 ESVKATP
-794 ASHDGGADNPAPT
+794 VAHDGGADNPAPA

-822 GTQAQPE
+822 DAQAQSE

>member
-30 TMAMVLVNDLAK
+30 TMAMVLVSDLAK
-42 LEGCIARSKTTQAEI
+42 LEGCIARNKTTQAEI

-221 ELANQMT
+221 ELANQMA
-228 QIANDLRAHVEYNAA
+228 QIANDLRAHVEYNAT
-243 NNIASTFRMMPAGME
+243 NNIVSTFRMMPTGME
-258 EVAGAF
+258 DGAVVF
-264 GSNGETQADKMVNAE
+264 GSNGETQADKLVDAE
-279 ALAADDAGQSMG
+279 PLAADGAGLDVADDGAAADAPDAGAE
-291 ADSAASSALALA
+291 AD
-303 MTDVEDTEVQNR
+303 
-315 APETVA
+315 
-321 PAGSTATRNR
+321 
-331 RRKGAKADRVVT
+331 
-343 AQDLPQEKATLVAS
+343 
-357 VEANSPANDTTETT
+357 SPANDTEETS
-371 GDDAEQPHALSRSAR
+371 DDNTEQPRALSRSAR

-399 KEATAGKAQ
+399 KEATIHKAQ
-408 AGGLTDAVQ
+408 ANDLVDAVQ
-417 VNGSVDGLPADGAV
+417 VDGSADEAPIDGTMDAARADASATTAQTDESAAGAAPADNSAQSEQGQETGAV
-431 TTVPADDSATAT
+431 
-443 HMHLSTQSVEQVDT
+443 
-457 SVENA
+457 
-462 AQVDSAPERAN
+462 
-473 SSDES
+473 
-478 TEKDALLTPAVSGAS
+478 
-493 PVDQTDDKEAS
+493 
-504 DSKTSPKSRRRSRKP
+504 
-519 KNQADAQSDTQT
+519 
-531 QVTKENVQ
+531 
-539 KTTSLAETSAQEGR
+539 AETSTLVPETT
-553 ADFPATGS
+553 DTPAT
-561 EVIPSDGK
+561 
-569 STVDAPV
+569 
-576 SFSATPSTE
+576 
-585 PAAEP
+585 EP
-590 VVITARERRQ
+590 VVVTARERRQ

-614 QERSA
+614 QEQPLA
-619 DDQKGDVTKDRTEAM
+619 GQKDNATKSKTEAETALA
-634 PIDTASSDV
+634 DNASSDA
-643 PKRTDEPAPAAAHA
+643 PKHADEPATAATDASMG
-657 PAIKPQND
+657 KPQKA
-665 IAADHQPAPVSDS
+665 ITADNQPVPVLESVPAS
-678 APTSKADTAPKP
+678 EADAAPKP

-697 RSKAKEAPA
+697 RSKTKETPA
-706 EVKVKASQDG
+706 EVKAETSQNG
-716 EEKNGS
+716 MEKS
-722 SQPNEA
+722 DPSQANT
-728 HAALARADAAH
+728 ARADLAGADVAH
-739 VDFAQADALSKT
+739 VDPAQADASSKT
-751 DSSSA
+751 DSTSA
-756 TAAKPSPAKHTNKQ
+756 TAAKPSPVKHTTKQ

-775 IAASADSSSDDT
+775 TTASADSSST
-787 ASAKATP
+787 ETVSAKATP
-794 ASHDGGADNPAPT
+794 ATHDGGADNPAPT

-822 GTQAQPE
+822 DAQAQSE

>member
-30 TMAMVLVNDLAK
+30 TMAMVLVSDLAK
-42 LEGCIARSKTTQAEI
+42 LEGCIARNKTTQAEI

-200 EFLRKGYADGI
+200 EFLRKGHADGI

-221 ELANQMT
+221 ELANQMA

-243 NNIASTFRMMPAGME
+243 NNIASTFRMMPTGME
-258 EVAGAF
+258 ESARAF
-264 GSNGETQADKMVNAE
+264 GSNGEAQADKMVDAE
-279 ALAADDAGQSMG
+279 PLAADGAGLDVADDGAAADAPDAGAE
-291 ADSAASSALALA
+291 AD
-303 MTDVEDTEVQNR
+303 
-315 APETVA
+315 
-321 PAGSTATRNR
+321 
-331 RRKGAKADRVVT
+331 
-343 AQDLPQEKATLVAS
+343 
-357 VEANSPANDTTETT
+357 SPANDTEETS
-371 GDDAEQPHALSRSAR
+371 DDNTEQPRALSRSAR

-399 KEATAGKAQ
+399 KEAAIHKAQ
-408 AGGLTDAVQ
+408 ANDP
-417 VNGSVDGLPADGAV
+417 VD
-431 TTVPADDSATAT
+431 
-443 HMHLSTQSVEQVDT
+443 
-457 SVENA
+457 A
-462 AQVDSAPERAN
+462 AQVDGSA
-473 SSDES
+473 DEAPMDGAV
-478 TEKDALLTPAVSGAS
+478 DAAQAGAS
-493 PVDQTDDKEAS
+493 AIAAQTDGSTAGAAQTDGTVAATPVDASIESSAQVNTSTKSGQKQEANTVAEAS
-504 DSKTSPKSRRRSRKP
+504 ALTSE
-519 KNQADAQSDTQT
+519 AD
-531 QVTKENVQ
+531 VE
-539 KTTSLAETSAQEGR
+539 
-553 ADFPATGS
+553 PAT
-561 EVIPSDGK
+561 
-569 STVDAPV
+569 
-576 SFSATPSTE
+576 
-585 PAAEP
+585 EP
-590 VVITARERRQ
+590 VVVTARERRQ

-614 QERSA
+614 QGQPATS
-619 DDQKGDVTKDRTEAM
+619 QKSDATKSKAGAEPALVDN
-634 PIDTASSDV
+634 ASSDA
-643 PKRTDEPAPAAAHA
+643 PKHADEPATATANASTD
-657 PAIKPQND
+657 KPQSS
-665 IAADHQPAPVSDS
+665 IAADQQPTPVAESSLAD
-678 APTSKADTAPKP
+678 KADTAPKP

-697 RSKAKEAPA
+697 RSKTKEAPA
-706 EVKVKASQDG
+706 EVKAEASQG
-716 EEKNGS
+716 GAEKDDP
-722 SQPNEA
+722 SQTNA
-728 HAALARADAAH
+728 VHADLARADVAH
-739 VDFAQADALSKT
+739 VDSAQASASSKA
-751 DSSSA
+751 DSASA
-756 TAAKPSPAKHTNKQ
+756 TAVKPSPVKHTDKQ

-775 IAASADSSSDDT
+775 TTASADSSSAET
-787 ASAKATP
+787 GSVKATP
-794 ASHDGGADNPAPT
+794 ATHDGGADNPVPA

-812 RTRTRKAADS
+812 RTRTRKTS
-822 GTQAQPE
+822 GPDAQAQSE

>member
-42 LEGCIARSKTTQAEI
+42 LEGCIARNKTTQAEI

-221 ELANQMT
+221 ELANQMA

-243 NNIASTFRMMPAGME
+243 NNIASAFRMMPTGME

-264 GSNGETQADKMVNAE
+264 GSNGETQADGSADAE
-279 ALAADDAGQSMG
+279 ALAADGAGLDVADDGTADDAPDANAE
-291 ADSAASSALALA
+291 ADGPAA
-303 MTDVEDTEVQNR
+303 DIE
-315 APETVA
+315 ET
-321 PAGSTATRNR
+321 
-331 RRKGAKADRVVT
+331 
-343 AQDLPQEKATLVAS
+343 
-357 VEANSPANDTTETT
+357 ANDNT
-371 GDDAEQPHALSRSAR
+371 EQPRALSRSAR

-399 KEATAGKAQ
+399 KE
-408 AGGLTDAVQ
+408 
-417 VNGSVDGLPADGAV
+417 
-431 TTVPADDSATAT
+431 
-443 HMHLSTQSVEQVDT
+443 
-457 SVENA
+457 
-462 AQVDSAPERAN
+462 SAPEKAQTENLADAAQTDDTTNATDATQVAGVAGATPIDTSTGGEQKQEASTAAEKAN
-473 SSDES
+473 SSNEAA
-478 TEKDALLTPAVSGAS
+478 EKDSLPAIAGAS
-493 PVDQTDDKEAS
+493 PVDQTDEKDSS

-519 KNQADAQSDTQT
+519 KNQANAQGDKQA
-531 QVTKENVQ
+531 QVTKEDVQ

-561 EVIPSDGK
+561 EIIPSDGK

-665 IAADHQPAPVSDS
+665 IAAVHQPAPVSDS

>member
-30 TMAMVLVNDLAK
+30 TMAMVLVSDLAK
-42 LEGCIARSKTTQAEI
+42 LEGCIARNKTTQAEI

-200 EFLRKGYADGI
+200 EFLRKGHADGI

-221 ELANQMT
+221 ELANQMA

-243 NNIASTFRMMPAGME
+243 NNIASTFRMMPTGME
-258 EVAGAF
+258 EGAGVF
-264 GSNGETQADKMVNAE
+264 GSNGETQAGELADGAGLDVADDG
-279 ALAADDAGQSMG
+279 AADDVPNASAE
-291 ADSAASSALALA
+291 AD
-303 MTDVEDTEVQNR
+303 N
-315 APETVA
+315 
-321 PAGSTATRNR
+321 
-331 RRKGAKADRVVT
+331 
-343 AQDLPQEKATLVAS
+343 
-357 VEANSPANDTTETT
+357 PANDTEETT
-371 GDDAEQPHALSRSAR
+371 GEGAEQPRALSRSAR

-399 KEATAGKAQ
+399 KEAAIHKTQANDLVDTVQVDGSADEAPTDGAADVARADASAAAAQADGATAAAPVDASTEGVARVKTLAENAVQAEGAERAAKQADDTAGNTARANVSAKSRHKQ
-408 AGGLTDAVQ
+408 ETDAV
-417 VNGSVDGLPADGAV
+417 AEA
-431 TTVPADDSATAT
+431 
-443 HMHLSTQSVEQVDT
+443 
-457 SVENA
+457 
-462 AQVDSAPERAN
+462 SAPV
-473 SSDES
+473 
-478 TEKDALLTPAVSGAS
+478 TEMNDAAVS
-493 PVDQTDDKEAS
+493 
-504 DSKTSPKSRRRSRKP
+504 
-519 KNQADAQSDTQT
+519 
-531 QVTKENVQ
+531 
-539 KTTSLAETSAQEGR
+539 
-553 ADFPATGS
+553 
-561 EVIPSDGK
+561 
-569 STVDAPV
+569 
-576 SFSATPSTE
+576 
-585 PAAEP
+585 EP

-606 AHGPAKSK
+606 AHSPAKSK
-614 QERSA
+614 QGQPATSQKSDATKNKAEAEPALA
-619 DDQKGDVTKDRTEAM
+619 DN
-634 PIDTASSDV
+634 ASSDA
-643 PKRTDEPAPAAAHA
+643 PKHADEPAT
-657 PAIKPQND
+657 AIADASTDKPQSS
-665 IAADHQPAPVSDS
+665 IAADQQPAPVVESSLAD
-678 APTSKADTAPKP
+678 KADAAPKP

-706 EVKVKASQDG
+706 AEVKAEASQG
-716 EEKNGS
+716 GAEKSGP
-722 SQPNEA
+722 SQANA
-728 HAALARADAAH
+728 VHVDLARADVAH
-739 VDFAQADALSKT
+739 VDASQADTSSKA
-751 DSSSA
+751 DSPSA
-756 TAAKPSPAKHTNKQ
+756 KTTAPSPAKHANKQ

-775 IAASADSSSDDT
+775 TTASADSSSGET
-787 ASAKATP
+787 ESVKATP
-794 ASHDGGADNPAPT
+794 ATHGGSADNPAPA

-812 RTRTRKAADS
+812 RTRTRKTS
-822 GTQAQPE
+822 GSDAQAQSE

>member
-30 TMAMVLVNDLAK
+30 TMAMVLVSDLAK
-42 LEGCIARSKTTQAEI
+42 LEGCIARNKTTQAEI

-112 MAYYLERDELPRGGA
+112 MAYYLERDELPRGSA

-221 ELANQMT
+221 ELANQMA

-243 NNIASTFRMMPAGME
+243 NNIASTFRMMPTGME
-258 EVAGAF
+258 GGAVVF
-264 GSNGETQADKMVNAE
+264 GSNGETQADKLADAE
-279 ALAADDAGQSMG
+279 PLAVDGVGLDVADDGAADDVSDTG
-291 ADSAASSALALA
+291 ADADNPAA
-303 MTDVEDTEVQNR
+303 DTE
-315 APETVA
+315 
-321 PAGSTATRNR
+321 
-331 RRKGAKADRVVT
+331 
-343 AQDLPQEKATLVAS
+343 
-357 VEANSPANDTTETT
+357 ETT
-371 GDDAEQPHALSRSAR
+371 GDNAEQPRALSRSAR

-399 KEATAGKAQ
+399 KEAAIHKTQ
-408 AGGLTDAVQ
+408 ANGLADTVQ
-417 VNGSVDGLPADGAV
+417 VDGSADKAPMDGAV
-431 TTVPADDSATAT
+431 DVARANASAAAAQADESAAGTAPAD
-443 HMHLSTQSVEQVDT
+443 
-457 SVENA
+457 
-462 AQVDSAPERAN
+462 N
-473 SSDES
+473 S
-478 TEKDALLTPAVSGAS
+478 
-493 PVDQTDDKEAS
+493 
-504 DSKTSPKSRRRSRKP
+504 
-519 KNQADAQSDTQT
+519 AQSEQGQETGA
-531 QVTKENVQ
+531 V
-539 KTTSLAETSAQEGR
+539 AETSALVPETT
-553 ADFPATGS
+553 DTPAT
-561 EVIPSDGK
+561 
-569 STVDAPV
+569 
-576 SFSATPSTE
+576 
-585 PAAEP
+585 EP

-606 AHGPAKSK
+606 AHGPAKSR
-614 QERSA
+614 QEQPA
-619 DDQKGDVTKDRTEAM
+619 DGKKSDATKSKAEAE
-634 PIDTASSDV
+634 PALVDNASSDA
-643 PKRTDEPAPAAAHA
+643 PKHADEPATATADASA
-657 PAIKPQND
+657 DKPQKAITTDN
-665 IAADHQPAPVSDS
+665 QPTPVAESS
-678 APTSKADTAPKP
+678 LANKADTAAKP

-706 EVKVKASQDG
+706 EVKAEASQG
-716 EEKNGS
+716 GTEKNGP
-722 SQPNEA
+722 SQTN
-728 HAALARADAAH
+728 AARADLARADVAH
-739 VDFAQADALSKT
+739 VDSAQADASSKT
-751 DSSSA
+751 DSASA
-756 TAAKPSPAKHTNKQ
+756 KTTAPSPTKHTDKQ

-775 IAASADSSSDDT
+775 TTASADSSSAET
-787 ASAKATP
+787 LSAKATP
-794 ASHDGGADNPAPT
+794 ATHDGGADNPAPA

-812 RTRTRKAADS
+812 RTRTRKTS
-822 GTQAQPE
+822 GSDAQAQSE

>member
-30 TMAMVLVNDLAK
+30 TMAMVLVSDLAK
-42 LEGCIARSKTTQAEI
+42 LEGCIARNKTTQAEI

-200 EFLRKGYADGI
+200 DFLRKGYADGI

-221 ELANQMT
+221 ELANQMA

-243 NNIASTFRMMPAGME
+243 NNIASAFRMMPTGME

-264 GSNGETQADKMVNAE
+264 GSNGETQADKMVDVE
-279 ALAADDAGQSMG
+279 SLAADGAGLDVADDGAAADAPDAGAE
-291 ADSAASSALALA
+291 AD
-303 MTDVEDTEVQNR
+303 D
-315 APETVA
+315 
-321 PAGSTATRNR
+321 
-331 RRKGAKADRVVT
+331 
-343 AQDLPQEKATLVAS
+343 
-357 VEANSPANDTTETT
+357 PANDTEETS
-371 GDDAEQPHALSRSAR
+371 DDNTEQPRALSRSAR

-399 KEATAGKAQ
+399 KEAAVHKAQ
-408 AGGLTDAVQ
+408 TNDLVDAVQ
-417 VNGSVDGLPADGAV
+417 ADGSADEAPMDGAV
-431 TTVPADDSATAT
+431 DTARADASATA
-443 HMHLSTQSVEQVDT
+443 
-457 SVENA
+457 
-462 AQVDSAPERAN
+462 AQT
-473 SSDES
+473 DES
-478 TEKDALLTPAVSGAS
+478 AAGTAPANNS
-493 PVDQTDDKEAS
+493 
-504 DSKTSPKSRRRSRKP
+504 
-519 KNQADAQSDTQT
+519 AQSEQGQETGA
-531 QVTKENVQ
+531 V
-539 KTTSLAETSAQEGR
+539 AETSTLVPETT
-553 ADFPATGS
+553 DTPATES
-561 EVIPSDGK
+561 
-569 STVDAPV
+569 
-576 SFSATPSTE
+576 
-585 PAAEP
+585 
-590 VVITARERRQ
+590 VVVTARERRQ

-606 AHGPAKSK
+606 AHSPAKSK
-614 QERSA
+614 QGQPATS
-619 DDQKGDVTKDRTEAM
+619 QKSDATKSKAEAE
-634 PIDTASSDV
+634 PALVDNASSDA
-643 PKRTDEPAPAAAHA
+643 PKHADEPATATANASTD
-657 PAIKPQND
+657 KPQSS
-665 IAADHQPAPVSDS
+665 IAADQQPTPVAESSLAD
-678 APTSKADTAPKP
+678 KADTAPKP

-706 EVKVKASQDG
+706 EVKAEASQG
-716 EEKNGS
+716 GAEKDSS
-722 SQPNEA
+722 SQTNA
-728 HAALARADAAH
+728 ARADLAQTDIAH
-739 VDFAQADALSKT
+739 ADSAQADASSKAGP
-751 DSSSA
+751 SSA
-756 TAAKPSPAKHTNKQ
+756 TAAKPSPVKHTNKQ

-775 IAASADSSSDDT
+775 TTASADSSSAET
-787 ASAKATP
+787 GSVKATP
-794 ASHDGGADNPAPT
+794 ATHDGGADNPAPA

-812 RTRTRKAADS
+812 RTRTRKTS
-822 GTQAQPE
+822 GPDAQAQSE

>member
-30 TMAMVLVNDLAK
+30 TMAMVLVSDLAK
-42 LEGCIARSKTTQAEI
+42 LEGCIARNKTTQAEI

-200 EFLRKGYADGI
+200 EFLRKGHADGI

-221 ELANQMT
+221 ELANQMA

-243 NNIASTFRMMPAGME
+243 NNIASTFRMMPTGME
-258 EVAGAF
+258 ESARAF
-264 GSNGETQADKMVNAE
+264 GSNGEAQADKMVDAE
-279 ALAADDAGQSMG
+279 PLAADGAGLDVADDGAAADAPDAG
-291 ADSAASSALALA
+291 A
-303 MTDVEDTEVQNR
+303 
-315 APETVA
+315 
-321 PAGSTATRNR
+321 
-331 RRKGAKADRVVT
+331 
-343 AQDLPQEKATLVAS
+343 
-357 VEANSPANDTTETT
+357 EAENPANDTEETT
-371 GDDAEQPHALSRSAR
+371 GEDAEQPRALSRSAR

-399 KEATAGKAQ
+399 KEAAIHKAQ
-408 AGGLTDAVQ
+408 ANDP
-417 VNGSVDGLPADGAV
+417 VD
-431 TTVPADDSATAT
+431 
-443 HMHLSTQSVEQVDT
+443 
-457 SVENA
+457 A
-462 AQVDSAPERAN
+462 AQVDGSA
-473 SSDES
+473 DEAPMDGAV
-478 TEKDALLTPAVSGAS
+478 DAAQAGAS
-493 PVDQTDDKEAS
+493 AIAAQTDGSTAGAAQTDGTVAATPVDASIESSAQVNTSTKSGQKQEANTVAEAS
-504 DSKTSPKSRRRSRKP
+504 ALTSE
-519 KNQADAQSDTQT
+519 AD
-531 QVTKENVQ
+531 VE
-539 KTTSLAETSAQEGR
+539 
-553 ADFPATGS
+553 PAT
-561 EVIPSDGK
+561 
-569 STVDAPV
+569 
-576 SFSATPSTE
+576 
-585 PAAEP
+585 EP
-590 VVITARERRQ
+590 VVVTARERRQ

-614 QERSA
+614 QGQPATSQKSDATKSKAEAEPALA
-619 DDQKGDVTKDRTEAM
+619 DN
-634 PIDTASSDV
+634 ASSDA
-643 PKRTDEPAPAAAHA
+643 PKHADEPATATANASTD
-657 PAIKPQND
+657 KPQSS
-665 IAADHQPAPVSDS
+665 IAADQQPTPVAESSLAD
-678 APTSKADTAPKP
+678 KADTAPKP

-697 RSKAKEAPA
+697 RSKTKEAPA
-706 EVKVKASQDG
+706 EVKAEASQG
-716 EEKNGS
+716 GAEKDDP
-722 SQPNEA
+722 SQTNA
-728 HAALARADAAH
+728 VHADLARADVAH
-739 VDFAQADALSKT
+739 VDSAQASASSKA
-751 DSSSA
+751 DSASA
-756 TAAKPSPAKHTNKQ
+756 TAVKPSPVKHTDKQ

-775 IAASADSSSDDT
+775 TTASADSSSAET
-787 ASAKATP
+787 GSVKATP
-794 ASHDGGADNPAPT
+794 ATHDGGADNPVPA

-812 RTRTRKAADS
+812 RTRTRKTS
-822 GTQAQPE
+822 GPDAQAQSE

>member
-30 TMAMVLVNDLAK
+30 TMAMVLVSDLAK
-42 LEGCIARSKTTQAEI
+42 LEGCIARNKTTQAEI

-200 EFLRKGYADGI
+200 EFLRKGHADGI

-221 ELANQMT
+221 ELANQMA

-243 NNIASTFRMMPAGME
+243 NNIASTFRMMPTGME
-258 EVAGAF
+258 EGAGVF
-264 GSNGETQADKMVNAE
+264 GSNGETQADKPVDAK
-279 ALAADDAGQSMG
+279 APAADGAGLDVADDGAADDAP
-291 ADSAASSALALA
+291 DASTE
-303 MTDVEDTEVQNR
+303 TD
-315 APETVA
+315 
-321 PAGSTATRNR
+321 
-331 RRKGAKADRVVT
+331 
-343 AQDLPQEKATLVAS
+343 
-357 VEANSPANDTTETT
+357 SPANATEETT
-371 GDDAEQPHALSRSAR
+371 GEDAEQPRALSRSAR

-399 KEATAGKAQ
+399 KEAADEKTQ
-408 AGGLTDAVQ
+408 AKDLVDAVQ
-417 VNGSVDGLPADGAV
+417 VDGSADKAPRDGAV
-431 TTVPADDSATAT
+431 DTARADASATA
-443 HMHLSTQSVEQVDT
+443 
-457 SVENA
+457 A
-462 AQVDSAPERAN
+462 
-473 SSDES
+473 
-478 TEKDALLTPAVSGAS
+478 
-493 PVDQTDDKEAS
+493 QTDGSAAGAA
-504 DSKTSPKSRRRSRKP
+504 P
-519 KNQADAQSDTQT
+519 ADNSAQSEQGQETGA
-531 QVTKENVQ
+531 V
-539 KTTSLAETSAQEGR
+539 AETSTLVPEAT
-553 ADFPATGS
+553 DTPAT
-561 EVIPSDGK
+561 
-569 STVDAPV
+569 
-576 SFSATPSTE
+576 
-585 PAAEP
+585 EP

-606 AHGPAKSK
+606 AHGPAKSR
-614 QERSA
+614 QEQPA
-619 DDQKGDVTKDRTEAM
+619 DGKKSDVTKSKAEA
-634 PIDTASSDV
+634 
-643 PKRTDEPAPAAAHA
+643 EPALVDNASPDAPKHADEAAAA
-657 PAIKPQND
+657 TADASMGRPQKAITTDN
-665 IAADHQPAPVSDS
+665 QPTPVAEGSL
-678 APTSKADTAPKP
+678 ANKADTAPKP

-697 RSKAKEAPA
+697 HSKAKEAPA
-706 EVKVKASQDG
+706 EVKAEASQGGAENDG
-716 EEKNGS
+716 P
-722 SQPNEA
+722 SQANAA
-728 HAALARADAAH
+728 HVDLARADVAH
-739 VDFAQADALSKT
+739 VDSTQADASSKT
-751 DSSSA
+751 DSTPA
-756 TAAKPSPAKHTNKQ
+756 TAAKPSPVKHTNKQ

-775 IAASADSSSDDT
+775 TTASADSSSAET
-787 ASAKATP
+787 VSAKATP
-794 ASHDGGADNPAPT
+794 ATQDGSTDNPAPT

-812 RTRTRKAADS
+812 RTRTRKAPGSDAR
-822 GTQAQPE
+822 AQSE

>member
-30 TMAMVLVNDLAK
+30 TMAMVLVSDLAK
-42 LEGCIARSKTTQAEI
+42 LEGCIARNKTTQAEI

-200 EFLRKGYADGI
+200 EFLRKGHADGI

-221 ELANQMT
+221 ELANQMA

-243 NNIASTFRMMPAGME
+243 NNIASTFRMMPTGME
-258 EVAGAF
+258 EGTVVF
-264 GSNGETQADKMVNAE
+264 GSNGETQADKLADGAGLDVADDG
-279 ALAADDAGQSMG
+279 AADDAPDMG
-291 ADSAASSALALA
+291 TE
-303 MTDVEDTEVQNR
+303 TD
-315 APETVA
+315 
-321 PAGSTATRNR
+321 
-331 RRKGAKADRVVT
+331 
-343 AQDLPQEKATLVAS
+343 
-357 VEANSPANDTTETT
+357 SPANATEETT
-371 GDDAEQPHALSRSAR
+371 GEDAEQPRALSRSAR

-399 KEATAGKAQ
+399 KEAADEKTQ
-408 AGGLTDAVQ
+408 AEDPVDAVR
-417 VNGSVDGLPADGAV
+417 
-431 TTVPADDSATAT
+431 ADDSTNKAPMDDATGTAPADNSAQSEQGQET
-443 HMHLSTQSVEQVDT
+443 GAVAEISTLV
-457 SVENA
+457 
-462 AQVDSAPERAN
+462 PEMT
-473 SSDES
+473 D
-478 TEKDALLTPAVSGAS
+478 TPA
-493 PVDQTDDKEAS
+493 
-504 DSKTSPKSRRRSRKP
+504 
-519 KNQADAQSDTQT
+519 
-531 QVTKENVQ
+531 
-539 KTTSLAETSAQEGR
+539 
-553 ADFPATGS
+553 
-561 EVIPSDGK
+561 
-569 STVDAPV
+569 
-576 SFSATPSTE
+576 TE
-585 PAAEP
+585 S
-590 VVITARERRQ
+590 VVVTARERRQ

-614 QERSA
+614 QGQPIAS
-619 DDQKGDVTKDRTEAM
+619 QKSDATKSKAETEPALV
-634 PIDTASSDV
+634 DNASSDA
-643 PKRTDEPAPAAAHA
+643 PKHADEPATATAGASMD
-657 PAIKPQND
+657 KPQSS
-665 IAADHQPAPVSDS
+665 IAADQQPAPVAESS
-678 APTSKADTAPKP
+678 LANKADTTPKP

-706 EVKVKASQDG
+706 EVKAEASQG
-716 EEKNGS
+716 GTEKNGP
-722 SQPNEA
+722 SQAN
-728 HAALARADAAH
+728 AARADLARADVAH
-739 VDFAQADALSKT
+739 VDSAQADASSKT
-751 DSSSA
+751 DSTSA
-756 TAAKPSPAKHTNKQ
+756 TAAKPSPVKHTTKQ

-775 IAASADSSSDDT
+775 TTASADSSST
-787 ASAKATP
+787 ETVSAKATP
-794 ASHDGGADNPAPT
+794 TTQDGSTDNPVPT

-812 RTRTRKAADS
+812 RTRTRKAS
-822 GTQAQPE
+822 GSDAQAQSE

>member
-30 TMAMVLVNDLAK
+30 TMAMVLVSDLAK
-42 LEGCIARSKTTQAEI
+42 LEGCIARNKTTQAEI

-221 ELANQMT
+221 ELANQMA

-243 NNIASTFRMMPAGME
+243 NNIASAFRMMPTGME

-264 GSNGETQADKMVNAE
+264 GSNGETQADKMVDVE
-279 ALAADDAGQSMG
+279 SLAADGAGLDVADDGAAADAPDAGAE
-291 ADSAASSALALA
+291 AD
-303 MTDVEDTEVQNR
+303 D
-315 APETVA
+315 
-321 PAGSTATRNR
+321 
-331 RRKGAKADRVVT
+331 
-343 AQDLPQEKATLVAS
+343 
-357 VEANSPANDTTETT
+357 PANDTEETS
-371 GDDAEQPHALSRSAR
+371 DDNTEQPRALSRSAR

-399 KEATAGKAQ
+399 KEAAVHKAQ
-408 AGGLTDAVQ
+408 TNDLVDAVQ
-417 VNGSVDGLPADGAV
+417 ADGSADEAPMDGAV
-431 TTVPADDSATAT
+431 DTARADASATA
-443 HMHLSTQSVEQVDT
+443 
-457 SVENA
+457 
-462 AQVDSAPERAN
+462 AQT
-473 SSDES
+473 DES
-478 TEKDALLTPAVSGAS
+478 AAGTAPANNS
-493 PVDQTDDKEAS
+493 
-504 DSKTSPKSRRRSRKP
+504 
-519 KNQADAQSDTQT
+519 AQSEQGQETGA
-531 QVTKENVQ
+531 V
-539 KTTSLAETSAQEGR
+539 AETSTLVPETT
-553 ADFPATGS
+553 DTPATES
-561 EVIPSDGK
+561 
-569 STVDAPV
+569 
-576 SFSATPSTE
+576 
-585 PAAEP
+585 
-590 VVITARERRQ
+590 VVVTARERRQ

-606 AHGPAKSK
+606 AHSPAKSK
-614 QERSA
+614 QGQPATS
-619 DDQKGDVTKDRTEAM
+619 QKSDATKSKAEAE
-634 PIDTASSDV
+634 PALVDNASSDA
-643 PKRTDEPAPAAAHA
+643 PKHADEPATATANASTD
-657 PAIKPQND
+657 KPQSS
-665 IAADHQPAPVSDS
+665 IAADQQPTPVAESSLAD
-678 APTSKADTAPKP
+678 KADTAPKP

-706 EVKVKASQDG
+706 EVKAEASQG
-716 EEKNGS
+716 GAEKDSS
-722 SQPNEA
+722 SQTNA
-728 HAALARADAAH
+728 ARADLAQTDIAH
-739 VDFAQADALSKT
+739 ADSAQADASSKAGP
-751 DSSSA
+751 SSA
-756 TAAKPSPAKHTNKQ
+756 TAAKPSPVKHTNKQ

-775 IAASADSSSDDT
+775 TTASADSSSAET
-787 ASAKATP
+787 GSVKATP
-794 ASHDGGADNPAPT
+794 ATHDGGADNPAPA

-812 RTRTRKAADS
+812 RTRTRKTS
-822 GTQAQPE
+822 GPDAQAQSE

>member
-42 LEGCIARSKTTQAEI
+42 LEGCIARNKTTQAEI

-200 EFLRKGYADGI
+200 EFLRKGHADGI

-221 ELANQMT
+221 ELANQMA

-243 NNIASTFRMMPAGME
+243 NNIASAFRMMPTGME

-264 GSNGETQADKMVNAE
+264 GSNDEAQADESADAH
-279 ALAADDAGQSMG
+279 ALAADGAGQSMG
-291 ADSAASSALALA
+291 TDSAVSNALVLA
-303 MTDVEDTEVQNR
+303 MTDVEHTEVQNS
-315 APETVA
+315 APETVV

-331 RRKGAKADRVVT
+331 RRKGAKAGRVAT
-343 AQDLPQEKATLVAS
+343 AQDLPQEKATLDAS
-357 VEANSPANDTTETT
+357 AEANSPANDTTETT
-371 GDDAEQPHALSRSAR
+371 GDDAEQPRALSRSAR

-408 AGGLTDAVQ
+408 AEGLTDAVQ
-417 VNGSVDGLPADGAV
+417 VNGS
-431 TTVPADDSATAT
+431 ATAT
-443 HMHLSTQSVEQVDT
+443 HVYLSTQSVEQVDT

-462 AQVDSAPERAN
+462 AQVDSAPERVN

-493 PVDQTDDKEAS
+493 PVNQTDDKEAS

-531 QVTKENVQ
+531 QVTKEDVQ
-539 KTTSLAETSAQEGR
+539 KTTSLAEVNVHEGHAELSAAGDKAMTKDTEPA
-553 ADFPATGS
+553 AD
-561 EVIPSDGK
+561 V
-569 STVDAPV
+569 PV
-576 SFSATPSTE
+576 SFPAASSKE

-606 AHGPAKSK
+606 SHGSTKSK
-614 QERSA
+614 QEQSA
-619 DDQKGDVTKDRTEAM
+619 DGKKGDVAKDRTEATS
-634 PIDTASSDV
+634 IDTASSDV
-643 PKRTDEPAPAAAHA
+643 PKRTNEPAPAAARP

-665 IAADHQPAPVSDS
+665 IAADYQSAPVSES
-678 APTSKADTAPKP
+678 APASEADTAPKP

-697 RSKAKEAPA
+697 RSKEKEAPT

-716 EEKNGS
+716 EAKNGS

-739 VDFAQADALSKT
+739 VDFAQADAPSKT

-756 TAAKPSPAKHTNKQ
+756 TAAKPSPAKNTNKQ

-794 ASHDGGADNPAPT
+794 ASHDGGTDNPAPT
-807 KPRAR
+807 KPRTR

-822 GTQAQPE
+822 DAQAQSE

>member
-42 LEGCIARSKTTQAEI
+42 LEGCIARNKTTQAEI

-76 HNDLEIYLLTID
+76 HNNLEIYLLTID

-200 EFLRKGYADGI
+200 EFLRKGHADGI

-221 ELANQMT
+221 ELANQMA

-243 NNIASTFRMMPAGME
+243 NNIASTFRMMPTGME
-258 EVAGAF
+258 GGAVVF
-264 GSNGETQADKMVNAE
+264 GSNGETQAGELADGAGLDVADDD
-279 ALAADDAGQSMG
+279 AADDAPDMG
-291 ADSAASSALALA
+291 TE
-303 MTDVEDTEVQNR
+303 TD
-315 APETVA
+315 
-321 PAGSTATRNR
+321 
-331 RRKGAKADRVVT
+331 
-343 AQDLPQEKATLVAS
+343 
-357 VEANSPANDTTETT
+357 SPAADIEETANDNT
-371 GDDAEQPHALSRSAR
+371 EQPRALSRSAR

-399 KEATAGKAQ
+399 KEATDEKTQ
-408 AGGLTDAVQ
+408 VEDPVDAVR
-417 VNGSVDGLPADGAV
+417 
-431 TTVPADDSATAT
+431 ADDSTNKAPMDDATDTAPT
-443 HMHLSTQSVEQVDT
+443 DNSAQSEQGQETGAVAEISTLV
-457 SVENA
+457 
-462 AQVDSAPERAN
+462 PETT
-473 SSDES
+473 D
-478 TEKDALLTPAVSGAS
+478 TPATESV
-493 PVDQTDDKEAS
+493 
-504 DSKTSPKSRRRSRKP
+504 
-519 KNQADAQSDTQT
+519 
-531 QVTKENVQ
+531 VT
-539 KTTSLAETSAQEGR
+539 
-553 ADFPATGS
+553 
-561 EVIPSDGK
+561 
-569 STVDAPV
+569 
-576 SFSATPSTE
+576 
-585 PAAEP
+585 
-590 VVITARERRQ
+590 TARERRQ

-614 QERSA
+614 QGQPATS
-619 DDQKGDVTKDRTEAM
+619 QKSDATKSKAEA
-634 PIDTASSDV
+634 
-643 PKRTDEPAPAAAHA
+643 EPALVDNASPDAPKHADEAAAA
-657 PAIKPQND
+657 TADASMGRPQKAITTDN
-665 IAADHQPAPVSDS
+665 QPTPVAEGSL
-678 APTSKADTAPKP
+678 ANKADTAPKP

-706 EVKVKASQDG
+706 EVKAEASQGGAENDG
-716 EEKNGS
+716 P
-722 SQPNEA
+722 SQANAA
-728 HAALARADAAH
+728 HVDLARADVAH
-739 VDFAQADALSKT
+739 VDSTQADASSKT
-751 DSSSA
+751 DSTPA
-756 TAAKPSPAKHTNKQ
+756 TAAKPSPVKHTNKQ

-775 IAASADSSSDDT
+775 TTASADSSSAET
-787 ASAKATP
+787 LSAKATP
-794 ASHDGGADNPAPT
+794 ATHDGGADNPAPA

-822 GTQAQPE
+822 DVQAQSE

>member
-30 TMAMVLVNDLAK
+30 TMAMVLVSDLAK
-42 LEGCIARSKTTQAEI
+42 LEGCIARNKTTQAEI

-221 ELANQMT
+221 ELANQMA

-243 NNIASTFRMMPAGME
+243 NNIASTFRMMPTGME
-258 EVAGAF
+258 GGAVVF
-264 GSNGETQADKMVNAE
+264 GSNGETQADKLADAE
-279 ALAADDAGQSMG
+279 PLAANGTGLDAADDGAADDAP
-291 ADSAASSALALA
+291 DASTE
-303 MTDVEDTEVQNR
+303 TDN
-315 APETVA
+315 
-321 PAGSTATRNR
+321 
-331 RRKGAKADRVVT
+331 
-343 AQDLPQEKATLVAS
+343 
-357 VEANSPANDTTETT
+357 PANATEETT
-371 GDDAEQPHALSRSAR
+371 GEDAEQPRALSRSAR

-399 KEATAGKAQ
+399 KGAAGEKTQ
-408 AGGLTDAVQ
+408 AEDPVDAVR
-417 VNGSVDGLPADGAV
+417 
-431 TTVPADDSATAT
+431 ADDSTNKVPMDDATGT
-443 HMHLSTQSVEQVDT
+443 
-457 SVENA
+457 
-462 AQVDSAPERAN
+462 APADN
-473 SSDES
+473 S
-478 TEKDALLTPAVSGAS
+478 
-493 PVDQTDDKEAS
+493 
-504 DSKTSPKSRRRSRKP
+504 
-519 KNQADAQSDTQT
+519 AQSEQGQETGAA
-531 QVTKENVQ
+531 
-539 KTTSLAETSAQEGR
+539 AETSTLVPETT
-553 ADFPATGS
+553 DTPAT
-561 EVIPSDGK
+561 
-569 STVDAPV
+569 
-576 SFSATPSTE
+576 E
-585 PAAEP
+585 P
-590 VVITARERRQ
+590 VITARERRQ

-606 AHGPAKSK
+606 VHGPAKSK
-614 QERSA
+614 QGQPATS
-619 DDQKGDVTKDRTEAM
+619 QKSDATKSKAEAE
-634 PIDTASSDV
+634 PALVDNASSDV
-643 PKRTDEPAPAAAHA
+643 PKHADEPATATARASTDEP
-657 PAIKPQND
+657 QSS
-665 IAADHQPAPVSDS
+665 IATDQQPAPVAESS
-678 APTSKADTAPKP
+678 LANKADTAPKP
-690 KRTRTRS
+690 KRTRTCS

-706 EVKVKASQDG
+706 EVKAEASQG
-716 EEKNGS
+716 GSEKNGP
-722 SQPNEA
+722 SQAN
-728 HAALARADAAH
+728 AARDDLARADASH
-739 VDFAQADALSKT
+739 VDSAQADASSKA

-756 TAAKPSPAKHTNKQ
+756 TVAKPSPAKHTDKQ
-770 VKATK
+770 VKTAKTT
-775 IAASADSSSDDT
+775 ASADSSSAET
-787 ASAKATP
+787 VSVKATS
-794 ASHDGGADNPAPT
+794 ATHDGSTDNNSAPA

-812 RTRTRKAADS
+812 RTRTRKTS
-822 GTQAQPE
+822 GSDAQAQSE

>member
-30 TMAMVLVNDLAK
+30 TMAMVLVSDLAK
-42 LEGCIARSKTTQAEI
+42 LEGCIARNKTTQAEI

-221 ELANQMT
+221 ELANQMA
-228 QIANDLRAHVEYNAA
+228 QIANDLRAHVEHNAA
-243 NNIASTFRMMPAGME
+243 NNIASTFRMMPTGME
-258 EVAGAF
+258 EAAGAF
-264 GSNGETQADKMVNAE
+264 GSNGEIQADKLADAE
-279 ALAADDAGQSMG
+279 VLAADGAGLDVADDDAAGD
-291 ADSAASSALALA
+291 APKAS
-303 MTDVEDTEVQNR
+303 
-315 APETVA
+315 
-321 PAGSTATRNR
+321 
-331 RRKGAKADRVVT
+331 AKAD
-343 AQDLPQEKATLVAS
+343 
-357 VEANSPANDTTETT
+357 SPANDAEETAS
-371 GDDAEQPHALSRSAR
+371 DDTEQPRALSRSAR

-399 KEATAGKAQ
+399 KEAAIHKAQ
-408 AGGLTDAVQ
+408 ANDLVDVAL
-417 VNGSVDGLPADGAV
+417 VDGSADEAPIDGTMDAAQANASATTAQTDESAAGAAPADNSAQSEQGQETGAV
-431 TTVPADDSATAT
+431 AEISTLVPETTD
-443 HMHLSTQSVEQVDT
+443 
-457 SVENA
+457 
-462 AQVDSAPERAN
+462 
-473 SSDES
+473 
-478 TEKDALLTPAVSGAS
+478 TPA
-493 PVDQTDDKEAS
+493 T
-504 DSKTSPKSRRRSRKP
+504 
-519 KNQADAQSDTQT
+519 
-531 QVTKENVQ
+531 
-539 KTTSLAETSAQEGR
+539 
-553 ADFPATGS
+553 
-561 EVIPSDGK
+561 
-569 STVDAPV
+569 
-576 SFSATPSTE
+576 
-585 PAAEP
+585 EP
-590 VVITARERRQ
+590 VVVTARERRQ

-606 AHGPAKSK
+606 AHSPAKSK
-614 QERSA
+614 QGQPATS
-619 DDQKGDVTKDRTEAM
+619 QKSDATKSKAGAEPALVDN
-634 PIDTASSDV
+634 ASSDA
-643 PKRTDEPAPAAAHA
+643 PKHADEPATATANASTD
-657 PAIKPQND
+657 KPQSS
-665 IAADHQPAPVSDS
+665 IAADQQPTPVAESSLAD
-678 APTSKADTAPKP
+678 KADTAPKP

-706 EVKVKASQDG
+706 EVKAETSQNG
-716 EEKNGS
+716 MEKNDP
-722 SQPNEA
+722 SQTNA
-728 HAALARADAAH
+728 VHADLARADVAH
-739 VDFAQADALSKT
+739 VDSAQASASSKA
-751 DSSSA
+751 DSASA
-756 TAAKPSPAKHTNKQ
+756 TAVKPSPVKHTDKQ

-775 IAASADSSSDDT
+775 TTASADSSST
-787 ASAKATP
+787 ETVSAKATP
-794 ASHDGGADNPAPT
+794 TTHDGGADNPAPA

-812 RTRTRKAADS
+812 RTRTRKTAGPDA
-822 GTQAQPE
+822 QAQSE

>member
-30 TMAMVLVNDLAK
+30 TMAMVLVSDLAK
-42 LEGCIARSKTTQAEI
+42 LEGCIARNKTTQAEI

-200 EFLRKGYADGI
+200 DFLRKGHANGI

-221 ELANQMT
+221 ELANQMA

-243 NNIASTFRMMPAGME
+243 NNIASTFRMMPTGME
-258 EVAGAF
+258 DGAGVF
-264 GSNGETQADKMVNAE
+264 GSTGKAQADKPVDAE
-279 ALAADDAGQSMG
+279 SLAADGAGLDVADDGAADDAPDASTET
-291 ADSAASSALALA
+291 DSPAA
-303 MTDVEDTEVQNR
+303 DTE
-315 APETVA
+315 ET
-321 PAGSTATRNR
+321 
-331 RRKGAKADRVVT
+331 
-343 AQDLPQEKATLVAS
+343 
-357 VEANSPANDTTETT
+357 ANDN
-371 GDDAEQPHALSRSAR
+371 AEQPRALSRSAR

-399 KEATAGKAQ
+399 KEAAIHKAQ
-408 AGGLTDAVQ
+408 TNDLVDAVQ
-417 VNGSVDGLPADGAV
+417 VDDSADEAPMDGAV
-431 TTVPADDSATAT
+431 DTARADASATTAQTDESAAGAAPADNSAQSEQGQETGAVAEI
-443 HMHLSTQSVEQVDT
+443 STLV
-457 SVENA
+457 
-462 AQVDSAPERAN
+462 PETT
-473 SSDES
+473 D
-478 TEKDALLTPAVSGAS
+478 TPA
-493 PVDQTDDKEAS
+493 T
-504 DSKTSPKSRRRSRKP
+504 
-519 KNQADAQSDTQT
+519 
-531 QVTKENVQ
+531 
-539 KTTSLAETSAQEGR
+539 
-553 ADFPATGS
+553 
-561 EVIPSDGK
+561 
-569 STVDAPV
+569 
-576 SFSATPSTE
+576 
-585 PAAEP
+585 EP
-590 VVITARERRQ
+590 VVVTARERRQ

-606 AHGPAKSK
+606 AHSPAKSK
-614 QERSA
+614 QGQPATS
-619 DDQKGDVTKDRTEAM
+619 QKSDATKSKAEAE
-634 PIDTASSDV
+634 PALVDNASSDA
-643 PKRTDEPAPAAAHA
+643 PKQADEPAT
-657 PAIKPQND
+657 AIANASTDKPQSSITTNQ
-665 IAADHQPAPVSDS
+665 QPTPVAESS
-678 APTSKADTAPKP
+678 LANKADTAPKP

-706 EVKVKASQDG
+706 EVKAEASQG
-716 EEKNGS
+716 GAEKDDP
-722 SQPNEA
+722 SQTN
-728 HAALARADAAH
+728 AARADLARADVAH
-739 VDFAQADALSKT
+739 VDSAQASASSKA
-751 DSSSA
+751 DPSSA
-756 TAAKPSPAKHTNKQ
+756 TAAKPSPVKHTDKQ

-775 IAASADSSSDDT
+775 TTASADSSSAET
-787 ASAKATP
+787 GSVKAAP
-794 ASHDGGADNPAPT
+794 ATHDGGADNPTPA

-822 GTQAQPE
+822 STQAQSE

>member
-30 TMAMVLVNDLAK
+30 TMAMVLVSDLAK
-42 LEGCIARSKTTQAEI
+42 LEGCIARNKTTQAEI

-76 HNDLEIYLLTID
+76 HNNLEIYLLTID

-200 EFLRKGYADGI
+200 DFLRKGYADGI

-221 ELANQMT
+221 ELANQMA

-243 NNIASTFRMMPAGME
+243 NNIASTFRMMPTGME
-258 EVAGAF
+258 EGTVVF
-264 GSNGETQADKMVNAE
+264 SSNGETQTGELADAE
-279 ALAADDAGQSMG
+279 SPAADGAGLDVADDGAADDAPDMG
-291 ADSAASSALALA
+291 TE
-303 MTDVEDTEVQNR
+303 TDN
-315 APETVA
+315 
-321 PAGSTATRNR
+321 
-331 RRKGAKADRVVT
+331 
-343 AQDLPQEKATLVAS
+343 
-357 VEANSPANDTTETT
+357 PANATEETT
-371 GDDAEQPHALSRSAR
+371 GEDAEQPRALSRSAR

-399 KEATAGKAQ
+399 KEAADEKTQ
-408 AGGLTDAVQ
+408 AEDPVDAVR
-417 VNGSVDGLPADGAV
+417 
-431 TTVPADDSATAT
+431 ADDSTSKAPMDDATGTAPADNSAQSEQGQET
-443 HMHLSTQSVEQVDT
+443 GAVAEISTLV
-457 SVENA
+457 
-462 AQVDSAPERAN
+462 PETT
-473 SSDES
+473 D
-478 TEKDALLTPAVSGAS
+478 TPA
-493 PVDQTDDKEAS
+493 
-504 DSKTSPKSRRRSRKP
+504 
-519 KNQADAQSDTQT
+519 
-531 QVTKENVQ
+531 
-539 KTTSLAETSAQEGR
+539 
-553 ADFPATGS
+553 
-561 EVIPSDGK
+561 
-569 STVDAPV
+569 
-576 SFSATPSTE
+576 TE
-585 PAAEP
+585 S

-606 AHGPAKSK
+606 AHGPAKSN
-614 QERSA
+614 QGQPVA
-619 DDQKGDVTKDRTEAM
+619 GQKDEAIKSKAEAE
-634 PIDTASSDV
+634 PALVDNASSDA
-643 PKRTDEPAPAAAHA
+643 PKHADEPATATAGASMD
-657 PAIKPQND
+657 KPQSS
-665 IAADHQPAPVSDS
+665 IAADQQPAPVAESFPAD
-678 APTSKADTAPKP
+678 KADAAPKP

-706 EVKVKASQDG
+706 EVKAETSRGGAEKDDPSQA
-716 EEKNGS
+716 N
-722 SQPNEA
+722 A
-728 HAALARADAAH
+728 TRADLAQADVAH
-739 VDFAQADALSKT
+739 VDAAQADTSSKA

-756 TAAKPSPAKHTNKQ
+756 KTTAPSPAKHTTKQ
-770 VKATK
+770 VKANKTT
-775 IAASADSSSDDT
+775 ASADSSSAET
-787 ASAKATP
+787 VSAKATP
-794 ASHDGGADNPAPT
+794 TTQDGGADNPAPA
-807 KPRAR
+807 KPRTR
-812 RTRTRKAADS
+812 RTRTRKAPSSDAQ
-822 GTQAQPE
+822 TQSE

>member
-30 TMAMVLVNDLAK
+30 TMAMVLVSDLAK
-42 LEGCIARSKTTQAEI
+42 LEGCIARNKTTQAEI

-221 ELANQMT
+221 ELANQMA

-243 NNIASTFRMMPAGME
+243 NNIASTFRMMPTGME
-258 EVAGAF
+258 EGAVVF
-264 GSNGETQADKMVNAE
+264 GSNGETQADKLVDAE
-279 ALAADDAGQSMG
+279 VHAADGAGLDVADDGAADDAP
-291 ADSAASSALALA
+291 DAS
-303 MTDVEDTEVQNR
+303 
-315 APETVA
+315 
-321 PAGSTATRNR
+321 
-331 RRKGAKADRVVT
+331 AKAD
-343 AQDLPQEKATLVAS
+343 
-357 VEANSPANDTTETT
+357 SPANDTEETS
-371 GDDAEQPHALSRSAR
+371 GDNTEQPRALSRSAR

-399 KEATAGKAQ
+399 KEAANEKTQ
-408 AGGLTDAVQ
+408 AEDPVDAVR
-417 VNGSVDGLPADGAV
+417 
-431 TTVPADDSATAT
+431 ADDSTNKVPMDDATGT
-443 HMHLSTQSVEQVDT
+443 
-457 SVENA
+457 
-462 AQVDSAPERAN
+462 APAN
-473 SSDES
+473 NS
-478 TEKDALLTPAVSGAS
+478 
-493 PVDQTDDKEAS
+493 
-504 DSKTSPKSRRRSRKP
+504 
-519 KNQADAQSDTQT
+519 AQSEQGQETGA
-531 QVTKENVQ
+531 V
-539 KTTSLAETSAQEGR
+539 AETSTLVPETT
-553 ADFPATGS
+553 DTPATES
-561 EVIPSDGK
+561 
-569 STVDAPV
+569 
-576 SFSATPSTE
+576 
-585 PAAEP
+585 
-590 VVITARERRQ
+590 VVVTARERRQ

-614 QERSA
+614 QGQPATSQKSDATKSKAKAEPALA
-619 DDQKGDVTKDRTEAM
+619 DN
-634 PIDTASSDV
+634 ASSDA
-643 PKRTDEPAPAAAHA
+643 PKHADEPATATAGA
-657 PAIKPQND
+657 PTDKPQST
-665 IAADHQPAPVSDS
+665 ITADQQPTPVAESS
-678 APTSKADTAPKP
+678 LANKADTAPKP

-697 RSKAKEAPA
+697 RSKAKEAPV
-706 EVKVKASQDG
+706 EVKAEASQG
-716 EEKNGS
+716 GAEKDDP
-722 SQPNEA
+722 SQTNA
-728 HAALARADAAH
+728 VHADLARADVAH
-739 VDFAQADALSKT
+739 VDSAQADASSKT
-751 DSSSA
+751 DPTSA
-756 TAAKPSPAKHTNKQ
+756 TAANPSPVKHTDKQ

-775 IAASADSSSDDT
+775 TTASADSSST
-787 ASAKATP
+787 ETVSAKATP
-794 ASHDGGADNPAPT
+794 TTHDGGADNPAPA

-812 RTRTRKAADS
+812 RTRTRKTAGPDA
-822 GTQAQPE
+822 QAQSE

>member
-30 TMAMVLVNDLAK
+30 TMAMVLVSDLAK
-42 LEGCIARSKTTQAEI
+42 LEGCIARNKTTQAEI

-145 VCESIGNVLMHR
+145 VRESIGNVLMHR

-200 EFLRKGYADGI
+200 EFLRKGHADGI

-221 ELANQMT
+221 ELANQMA

-243 NNIASTFRMMPAGME
+243 NNIASTFRMMPTGME
-258 EVAGAF
+258 EGAVVF
-264 GSNGETQADKMVNAE
+264 GSNGETQADKLVDAE
-279 ALAADDAGQSMG
+279 PLAVDGVGLDVADDGAADDAPD
-291 ADSAASSALALA
+291 ASA
-303 MTDVEDTEVQNR
+303 E
-315 APETVA
+315 
-321 PAGSTATRNR
+321 AGSPTA
-331 RRKGAKADRVVT
+331 DIEET
-343 AQDLPQEKATLVAS
+343 A
-357 VEANSPANDTTETT
+357 
-371 GDDAEQPHALSRSAR
+371 GDNTEQPRALSRSAR

-399 KEATAGKAQ
+399 KEAADEKTQ
-408 AGGLTDAVQ
+408 AEDPVDAVR
-417 VNGSVDGLPADGAV
+417 
-431 TTVPADDSATAT
+431 ADDSTNKAPMDDATGT
-443 HMHLSTQSVEQVDT
+443 
-457 SVENA
+457 
-462 AQVDSAPERAN
+462 APADN
-473 SSDES
+473 S
-478 TEKDALLTPAVSGAS
+478 
-493 PVDQTDDKEAS
+493 
-504 DSKTSPKSRRRSRKP
+504 
-519 KNQADAQSDTQT
+519 AQSEQGQETGA
-531 QVTKENVQ
+531 V
-539 KTTSLAETSAQEGR
+539 AETSTLVPETT
-553 ADFPATGS
+553 DTPATES
-561 EVIPSDGK
+561 
-569 STVDAPV
+569 
-576 SFSATPSTE
+576 
-585 PAAEP
+585 
-590 VVITARERRQ
+590 VVVTAQERRQ

-614 QERSA
+614 QGQPIAS
-619 DDQKGDVTKDRTEAM
+619 QKSDATKSKAETEPALV
-634 PIDTASSDV
+634 DNASSDA
-643 PKRTDEPAPAAAHA
+643 PKHADEPATATARASTDEP
-657 PAIKPQND
+657 QSS
-665 IAADHQPAPVSDS
+665 IAADQQPAPVAESS
-678 APTSKADTAPKP
+678 LANKADTTPKP

-706 EVKVKASQDG
+706 EVKAEASQGGAENDG
-716 EEKNGS
+716 P
-722 SQPNEA
+722 SQAN
-728 HAALARADAAH
+728 AARVDLARADVAH
-739 VDFAQADALSKT
+739 VDSTQADASSKT
-751 DSSSA
+751 DSTPA
-756 TAAKPSPAKHTNKQ
+756 TAAKPSPVKHTNKQ

-775 IAASADSSSDDT
+775 TTASADSSSAET
-787 ASAKATP
+787 VSVKATS
-794 ASHDGGADNPAPT
+794 ATHDGSTDNNSAPA

-812 RTRTRKAADS
+812 RTRTRKTS
-822 GTQAQPE
+822 GSDAQAQSE

>member
-42 LEGCIARSKTTQAEI
+42 LEGCIARNKTTQAEI

-221 ELANQMT
+221 ELANQMA

-243 NNIASTFRMMPAGME
+243 NNIASAFRMMPTGME

-264 GSNGETQADKMVNAE
+264 GSNGETQADKMVNTE
-279 ALAADDAGQSMG
+279 ALAADSAGLDVADDGTADDAPDANAE
-291 ADSAASSALALA
+291 ADGPAA
-303 MTDVEDTEVQNR
+303 DIE
-315 APETVA
+315 ET
-321 PAGSTATRNR
+321 
-331 RRKGAKADRVVT
+331 
-343 AQDLPQEKATLVAS
+343 
-357 VEANSPANDTTETT
+357 ANDNT
-371 GDDAEQPHALSRSAR
+371 EQPRALSRSAR

-399 KEATAGKAQ
+399 KESAPEKTQVENLA
-408 AGGLTDAVQ
+408 DAVQ
-417 VNGSVDGLPADGAV
+417 TGDTTNATDATQVADVAGATPIDTLTESEQKQEASIAAEASTAASETSN
-431 TTVPADDSATAT
+431 TT
-443 HMHLSTQSVEQVDT
+443 
-457 SVENA
+457 A
-462 AQVDSAPERAN
+462 AEKAN
-473 SSDES
+473 SSNEAA
-478 TEKDALLTPAVSGAS
+478 EKDSLPAIAGAS
-493 PVDQTDDKEAS
+493 PVDQTDEKDSS

-519 KNQADAQSDTQT
+519 KNQANAQGDKQA
-531 QVTKENVQ
+531 QVTKEDVQ
-539 KTTSLAETSAQEGR
+539 KTTSLAEVNVHEGHAELSA
-553 ADFPATGS
+553 A
-561 EVIPSDGK
+561 SDK
-569 STVDAPV
+569 AMTKD
-576 SFSATPSTE
+576 TE
-585 PAAEP
+585 PAADVPASFPAASSTEP
-590 VVITARERRQ
+590 VAESVVITARERRQ

-606 AHGPAKSK
+606 SHGSTKSN
-614 QERSA
+614 QEQSA
-619 DDQKGDVTKDRTEAM
+619 DGKKGDVAKNKTETTS
-634 PIDTASSDV
+634 IDTASSDT
-643 PKRTDEPAPAAAHA
+643 PKHVGAPVSVDGRT
-657 PAIKPQND
+657 PAIAPQDN
-665 IAADHQPAPVSDS
+665 IAADYQSAPVSES

-706 EVKVKASQDG
+706 EVKTETSQA
-716 EEKNGS
+716 
-722 SQPNEA
+722 P
-728 HAALARADAAH
+728 
-739 VDFAQADALSKT
+739 
-751 DSSSA
+751 
-756 TAAKPSPAKHTNKQ
+756 
-770 VKATK
+770 
-775 IAASADSSSDDT
+775 ASAET
-787 ASAKATP
+787 AIAEAVSVTQDVG
-794 ASHDGGADNPAPT
+794 SDNPAPA

-812 RTRTRKAADS
+812 RTRTRKTPGSDA
-822 GTQAQPE
+822 QAQSE

>member
-30 TMAMVLVNDLAK
+30 TMAMVLVSDLAK
-42 LEGCIARSKTTQAEI
+42 LEGCIARNKTTQAEI

-221 ELANQMT
+221 ELANQMA

-243 NNIASTFRMMPAGME
+243 NNIASTFRMMPTGME
-258 EVAGAF
+258 EGAGAF
-264 GSNGETQADKMVNAE
+264 GSNGEAQADKMVDAEVHAADGAGLDVADDDAAGDAPKANAE
-279 ALAADDAGQSMG
+279 ADDPADDTEETAG
-291 ADSAASSALALA
+291 DN
-303 MTDVEDTEVQNR
+303 T
-315 APETVA
+315 
-321 PAGSTATRNR
+321 
-331 RRKGAKADRVVT
+331 
-343 AQDLPQEKATLVAS
+343 
-357 VEANSPANDTTETT
+357 
-371 GDDAEQPHALSRSAR
+371 EQPRALSRSAR

-399 KEATAGKAQ
+399 KEATIHKAQ
-408 AGGLTDAVQ
+408 ANDLVDAVQ
-417 VNGSVDGLPADGAV
+417 VDGSANESPMDGAV
-431 TTVPADDSATAT
+431 DVAQAGASTAAAQADESAAGAAPVDGSAVMTRANSATAAAADA
-443 HMHLSTQSVEQVDT
+443 SIES
-457 SVENA
+457 S
-462 AQVDSAPERAN
+462 AQVNTSTKSGQKQEAN
-473 SSDES
+473 
-478 TEKDALLTPAVSGAS
+478 TVA
-493 PVDQTDDKEAS
+493 EAS
-504 DSKTSPKSRRRSRKP
+504 ALTSE
-519 KNQADAQSDTQT
+519 AD
-531 QVTKENVQ
+531 VE
-539 KTTSLAETSAQEGR
+539 
-553 ADFPATGS
+553 PAT
-561 EVIPSDGK
+561 
-569 STVDAPV
+569 
-576 SFSATPSTE
+576 
-585 PAAEP
+585 EP

-606 AHGPAKSK
+606 AHSPAKSK
-614 QERSA
+614 QGQPLA
-619 DDQKGDVTKDRTEAM
+619 GQKDDTAKSKAEAEAALT
-634 PIDTASSDV
+634 DNASSDM
-643 PKRTDEPAPAAAHA
+643 PKYANELTTAATDASMG
-657 PAIKPQND
+657 KPQKAT
-665 IAADHQPAPVSDS
+665 AADYQAAPVSDS
-678 APTSKADTAPKP
+678 APASKADAAAKP

-706 EVKVKASQDG
+706 EAKAEASQNG
-716 EEKNGS
+716 MEKNDP
-722 SQPNEA
+722 SQANA
-728 HAALARADAAH
+728 ARADLARTNVAH
-739 VDFAQADALSKT
+739 VDSAQADASSKT
-751 DSSSA
+751 DSTS
-756 TAAKPSPAKHTNKQ
+756 AKPSSVKHTDKQ
-770 VKATK
+770 AKATK
-775 IAASADSSSDDT
+775 TTASADSSSAET
-787 ASAKATP
+787 ESVKATP
-794 ASHDGGADNPAPT
+794 ATHDGGADNPAPA
-807 KPRAR
+807 KPRTR
-812 RTRTRKAADS
+812 RTRTRKTS
-822 GTQAQPE
+822 GSDAQAQSE

>member
-6 ATSAAQLRLYLDE
+6 ATSATQLRLYLDE

-30 TMAMVLVNDLAK
+30 TMAMVLVSDLAK
-42 LEGCIARSKTTQAEI
+42 LEGCIARNKTTQAEI

-221 ELANQMT
+221 ELANQMA

-243 NNIASTFRMMPAGME
+243 NNIASAFRMMPTGME

-264 GSNGETQADKMVNAE
+264 GSNGETQADKMVDVE
-279 ALAADDAGQSMG
+279 SLAADGAGLDVADDGTADDAPDANTE
-291 ADSAASSALALA
+291 ADGPAA
-303 MTDVEDTEVQNR
+303 DIE
-315 APETVA
+315 ET
-321 PAGSTATRNR
+321 
-331 RRKGAKADRVVT
+331 
-343 AQDLPQEKATLVAS
+343 
-357 VEANSPANDTTETT
+357 ANDNT
-371 GDDAEQPHALSRSAR
+371 EQPRALSRSAR
-386 RRRSRAARKAADA
+386 RRRSRAARRAADA
-399 KEATAGKAQ
+399 KE
-408 AGGLTDAVQ
+408 
-417 VNGSVDGLPADGAV
+417 
-431 TTVPADDSATAT
+431 
-443 HMHLSTQSVEQVDT
+443 
-457 SVENA
+457 
-462 AQVDSAPERAN
+462 SAPEKNQTENLADAAQTDDTTNTTDATQVADVAGATPIDTSTGSEQKQEASTAASETSNTTAAEKAN
-473 SSDES
+473 SSNEAA
-478 TEKDALLTPAVSGAS
+478 EKDSLPAIAGAS
-493 PVDQTDDKEAS
+493 PVDQTDEKDSS
-504 DSKTSPKSRRRSRKP
+504 DSKTSPKSRHRSRKP
-519 KNQADAQSDTQT
+519 KNQANAQGDKQA
-531 QVTKENVQ
+531 QVTKEDVQ
-539 KTTSLAETSAQEGR
+539 KTTSLAETSAREGR
-553 ADFPATGS
+553 ADFPAIGS

-619 DDQKGDVTKDRTEAM
+619 DDQKSDVTKDKTEAT

-643 PKRTDEPAPAAAHA
+643 PKRTDEPAPAAART
-657 PAIKPQND
+657 PATKPQND

-678 APTSKADTAPKP
+678 ALTSKADTAPKP

-706 EVKVKASQDG
+706 EVKTETSQ
-716 EEKNGS
+716 
-722 SQPNEA
+722 
-728 HAALARADAAH
+728 ALA
-739 VDFAQADALSKT
+739 
-751 DSSSA
+751 SA
-756 TAAKPSPAKHTNKQ
+756 ETA
-770 VKATK
+770 
-775 IAASADSSSDDT
+775 IAEAVSVTQDVGS
-787 ASAKATP
+787 
-794 ASHDGGADNPAPT
+794 DNPAPA

-812 RTRTRKAADS
+812 RTRTRKTPGSDA
-822 GTQAQPE
+822 QAQSE